1 MASNNSVKIIISAH
15 DSASEVFAKLAA
27 ASKSATNEVEASF
40 KRQQT
45 AAGNAH
51 KSFRDFL
58 TNTQSGLSRM
68 SSGLDNAASRV
79 GSFLKTVAGVA
90 ITGSAGFL
98 AMGKAA
104 FEQVRN
110 VENAS
115 YALKAYEKDGN
126 AVNKVLQDLVKYA
139 RSDTGVLFNRSDL
152 FAAASTLKMY
162 GQETNTLVDKVK
174 ILSKGVSLGK
184 TTFQELASILGRVA
198 ATGSLDATTFDM
210 LIERGIGLD
219 KSLRGTKITADNLFK
234 ALDKALPDSLLEGR
248 ANTIDGALIRVQS
261 AFRNLGMQI
270 LGVDADTN
278 KFIAGGAGD
287 RLMNLIRDLTKEM
300 GKPEMKQAMK
310 DLGDQLAKLAE
321 EVIPKILDALKWLSE
336 NFDKVVLAAKI
347 AAGAF
352 VALKVAALGLKV
364 INVVTG
370 VVKGLHGAFLTC
382 QTAAQGFK
390 LGMEGITGAS
400 QGVVSAKIGT
410 AFGVIAGAV
419 KKATIQVVK
428 LGIAFATN
436 PIGATIIAVTAL
448 VAGFIWL
455 WNNVEGFRNFFI
467 GVWDGIKK
475 GVDDFAK
482 WFKDSWDNTVK
493 FFKDLWKGISKWFSD
508 VWNGVKDVFN
518 AVVAWIKEWGLT
530 VLAVIFWPFSLLL
543 GFIIMKWNEI
553 SAFFNGIAKW
563 FSDFFKAVWQVIV
576 DIFSPVVQ
584 FFSDMFWIA
593 WSTVVNIWKAAV
605 EFFQGLWQ
613 GIVDI
618 FTVVGQWFGD
628 RFREAWT
635 AICDTWNQVAGF
647 FRDVWNKIVG
657 VFQSVGQWFSDRFR
671 EAWDN
676 IKRIFAPVGEF
687 FGNLWNTIVS
697 KFKDI
702 GRMVGEAISNT
713 VKTAINWLIK
723 KAEDSINGFIGL
735 INGAANIINHIPGV
749 HIPKVPEVRFK
760 KLAAGTEHAEG
771 GRYLVGENGPEMVTL
786 PRGSKVMP
794 AQRTENYLKENRER
808 GNININ
814 IDAKIYKDTDA
825 YQLASR
831 IGYLVSQA

>member
-1 MASNNSVKIIISAH
+1 MASNNNVKIIISAQ
-15 DSASEVFAKLAA
+15 DSASEVFAKLAS

-40 KRQQT
+40 KRQQV

-68 SSGLDNAASRV
+68 ATGLDGAASKV
-79 GSFLKTVAGVA
+79 GSFLKGIAGVA
-90 ITGSAGFL
+90 VTGSVGFM

-139 RSDTGVLFNRSDL
+139 KSDTGVLFNRSDL

-184 TTFQELASILGRVA
+184 TSFQELSAILGRVS
-198 ATGSLDATTFDM
+198 ATGNLDAMTFDM

-219 KSLRGTKITADNLFK
+219 KSLRGTKITSEELFK

-270 LGVDADTN
+270 LGVDANTN
-278 KFIAGGAGD
+278 KFIEGGAGD
-287 RLMNLIRDLTKEM
+287 RLMNLIRGLTEEM
-300 GKPEMKQAMK
+300 NKPEMKQAMK

-321 EVIPKILDALKWLSE
+321 EIIPKILDALKWLSE
-336 NFDKVVLAAKI
+336 NFDKVVLAVKI

-352 VALKVAALGLKV
+352 VAFKAAALGLKT

-370 VVKGLHGAFLTC
+370 VIKGLHGAFLSC
-382 QTAAQGFK
+382 QTAADGFK
-390 LGMEGITGAS
+390 LGMEGIKGAS
-400 QGVVSAKIGT
+400 QGVTSAKIGT

-467 GVWDGIKK
+467 GAWDGIKNA
-475 GVDDFAK
+475 VDGFVEG
-482 WFKDSWDNTVK
+482 FKNV
-493 FFKDLWKGISKWFSD
+493 F
-508 VWNGVKDVFN
+508 NGVVD
-518 AVVAWIKEWGLT
+518 WIKEWGLT
-530 VLAVIFWPFSLLL
+530 VLAVLFFPFSLLL
-543 GFIIMKWNEI
+543 GFIISKWDEI
-553 SAFFNGIAKW
+553 SAFFSGVATW
-563 FSDFFKAVWQVIV
+563 FADFFRGVWDTIV
-576 DIFSPVVQ
+576 AIFTPVVQ
-584 FFSDMFWIA
+584 FFSDMFSQA
-593 WSTVVNIWKAAV
+593 WTAICDVWNAAAG
-605 EFFQGLWQ
+605 FFGDVWNK
-613 GIVDI
+613 
-618 FTVVGQWFGD
+618 VVGVFQAVGTWFGD
-628 RFREAWT
+628 RFREAWE
-635 AICDTWNQVAGF
+635 NV
-647 FRDVWNKIVG
+647 
-657 VFQSVGQWFSDRFR
+657 
-671 EAWDN
+671 
-676 IKRIFAPVGEF
+676 KRVFAPVGKF
-687 FGNLWNTIVS
+687 FQDMWNTIVN
-697 KFKDI
+697 KFTTI
-702 GRMVGEAISNT
+702 GTAVGNAIGGA
-713 VKTAINWLIK
+713 VKSVVNGIISG
-723 KAEDSINGFIGL
+723 AEKSINFFIGL
-735 INGAANIINHIPGV
+735 INGAAGIINNIPGV
-749 HIPKVPEVRFK
+749 HIPKVPEVHFGR
-760 KLAAGTEHAEG
+760 LAKGTEHAEG

-786 PRGSKVMP
+786 PRGAKVMP

>member
-1 MASNNSVKIIISAH
+1 MASNNNVKIIISAQ
-15 DSASEVFAKLAA
+15 DSASEVFAKLAS

-40 KRQQT
+40 KRQQV

-58 TNTQSGLSRM
+58 TNTQSGLSKM
-68 SSGLDNAASRV
+68 ATGLDGAASKV
-79 GSFLKTVAGVA
+79 GSFLKGIAGVA
-90 ITGSAGFL
+90 VTGSVGFM

-139 RSDTGVLFNRSDL
+139 KSDTGVLFNRSDL

-184 TTFQELASILGRVA
+184 TSFQELSAILGRVS
-198 ATGSLDATTFDM
+198 ATGNLDAMTFDM

-219 KSLRGTKITADNLFK
+219 KSLRGTKITSEELFK

-270 LGVDADTN
+270 LGVDANTN
-278 KFIAGGAGD
+278 KFIEGGAGD
-287 RLMNLIRDLTKEM
+287 RLMNLIRGLTEEM
-300 GKPEMKQAMK
+300 NKPEMKQAMK

-321 EVIPKILDALKWLSE
+321 EIIPKILDALKWLSE
-336 NFDKVVLAAKI
+336 NFDKVVLAVKI

-352 VALKVAALGLKV
+352 VALKAAALGLKT
-364 INVVTG
+364 INTVTG
-370 VVKGLHGAFLTC
+370 VIKGLHGAFLSC
-382 QTAAQGFK
+382 QTAADGFK
-390 LGMEGITGAS
+390 LGMEGIKGAS
-400 QGVVSAKIGT
+400 QGVTSAKIGT

-467 GVWDGIKK
+467 GAWDGIKNA
-475 GVDDFAK
+475 VDGFVEG
-482 WFKDSWDNTVK
+482 FKNV
-493 FFKDLWKGISKWFSD
+493 F
-508 VWNGVKDVFN
+508 NGVVD
-518 AVVAWIKEWGLT
+518 WIKEWGLT
-530 VLAVIFWPFSLLL
+530 VLAVLFFPFSLLL
-543 GFIIMKWNEI
+543 GFIISKWDEI
-553 SAFFNGIAKW
+553 SAFFSGVATW
-563 FSDFFKAVWQVIV
+563 FADFFRGVWDTIV
-576 DIFSPVVQ
+576 AIFAPVVQ
-584 FFSDMFWIA
+584 FFSDMFSQA
-593 WSTVVNIWKAAV
+593 WTAICDVWNAAAG
-605 EFFQGLWQ
+605 FFGEVWNK
-613 GIVDI
+613 
-618 FTVVGQWFGD
+618 VVGVFQAVGTWFGD
-628 RFREAWT
+628 RFREAWE
-635 AICDTWNQVAGF
+635 NV
-647 FRDVWNKIVG
+647 
-657 VFQSVGQWFSDRFR
+657 
-671 EAWDN
+671 
-676 IKRIFAPVGEF
+676 KRVFAPVGQF
-687 FGNLWNTIVS
+687 FQDMWNTIVD
-697 KFKDI
+697 KFTTI
-702 GRMVGEAISNT
+702 GTAVGNAIGGA
-713 VKTAINWLIK
+713 VKSVVNGIISG
-723 KAEDSINGFIGL
+723 AEKSINFFIGL
-735 INGAANIINHIPGV
+735 INGAAGIINNIPGV
-749 HIPKVPEVRFK
+749 HIPKVPEVHFGR
-760 KLAAGTEHAEG
+760 LAKGTEHAEG

-786 PRGSKVMP
+786 PRGAKVMP

>member
-1 MASNNSVKIIISAH
+1 MASNNNVKIIISAQ
-15 DSASEVFAKLAA
+15 DSASEVFAKLAS

-40 KRQQT
+40 KRQQV

-68 SSGLDNAASRV
+68 ATGLDGAASKV
-79 GSFLKTVAGVA
+79 GSFLKGIAGVA
-90 ITGSAGFL
+90 VTGSVGFM

-139 RSDTGVLFNRSDL
+139 KSDTGVLFNRSDL

-184 TTFQELASILGRVA
+184 TSFQELSAILGRVS
-198 ATGSLDATTFDM
+198 ATGNLDAMTFDM

-219 KSLRGTKITADNLFK
+219 KSLRGTKITSEELFK

-270 LGVDADTN
+270 LGVDANTN
-278 KFIAGGAGD
+278 KFIEGGAGD
-287 RLMNLIRDLTKEM
+287 RLMNLIRGLTEEM
-300 GKPEMKQAMK
+300 NKPEMKQAMK

-321 EVIPKILDALKWLSE
+321 EIIPKILDALKWLSE
-336 NFDKVVLAAKI
+336 NFDKVVLAVKI

-352 VALKVAALGLKV
+352 VAFKAAALGLKT

-370 VVKGLHGAFLTC
+370 VIKGLHGAFLSC
-382 QTAAQGFK
+382 QTAADGFK
-390 LGMEGITGAS
+390 LGMEGIKGAS
-400 QGVVSAKIGT
+400 QGVTSAKIGT

-448 VAGFIWL
+448 VAGFVWL

-467 GVWDGIKK
+467 GAWDGIKNA
-475 GVDDFAK
+475 VDGFVEG
-482 WFKDSWDNTVK
+482 FKNV
-493 FFKDLWKGISKWFSD
+493 F
-508 VWNGVKDVFN
+508 NGVVD
-518 AVVAWIKEWGLT
+518 WIKEWGLT
-530 VLAVIFWPFSLLL
+530 VLAVLFFPFSLLL
-543 GFIIMKWNEI
+543 GFIISKWDEI
-553 SAFFNGIAKW
+553 SAFFSGVATW
-563 FSDFFKAVWQVIV
+563 FADFFRGVWDTIV
-576 DIFSPVVQ
+576 AIFTPVVQ
-584 FFSDMFWIA
+584 FFSDMFSQA
-593 WSTVVNIWKAAV
+593 WTAICDVWNAAAG
-605 EFFQGLWQ
+605 FFGDVWNK
-613 GIVDI
+613 
-618 FTVVGQWFGD
+618 VVGIFQAVGTWFGD
-628 RFREAWT
+628 RFREAWE
-635 AICDTWNQVAGF
+635 NV
-647 FRDVWNKIVG
+647 
-657 VFQSVGQWFSDRFR
+657 
-671 EAWDN
+671 
-676 IKRIFAPVGEF
+676 KRVFAPVGQF
-687 FGNLWNTIVS
+687 FQDMWNTIVN
-697 KFKDI
+697 KFTTI
-702 GRMVGEAISNT
+702 GTAVGNAIGGA
-713 VKTAINWLIK
+713 VKSVVNGIISG
-723 KAEDSINGFIGL
+723 AEKSINFFIGL
-735 INGAANIINHIPGV
+735 INGAAGIINNIPGV
-749 HIPKVPEVRFK
+749 HIPKVPEVHFGR
-760 KLAAGTEHAEG
+760 LAKGTEHAEG

-786 PRGSKVMP
+786 PRGAKVMP

>member
-1 MASNNSVKIIISAH
+1 MATGL
-15 DSASEVFAKLAA
+15 DGA
-27 ASKSATNEVEASF
+27 ASK
-40 KRQQT
+40 
-45 AAGNAH
+45 
-51 KSFRDFL
+51 
-58 TNTQSGLSRM
+58 
-68 SSGLDNAASRV
+68 V
-79 GSFLKTVAGVA
+79 GSFLKGIAGVA
-90 ITGSAGFL
+90 VTGSAGFL

-139 RSDTGVLFNRSDL
+139 KSDTGVLFNRSDL

-162 GQETNTLVDKVK
+162 GQETSTLVDKVK

-184 TTFQELASILGRVA
+184 TTFQELSSILGRVA
-198 ATGSLDATTFDM
+198 ATGNLDAVTFDM
-210 LIERGIGLD
+210 LVERGIGLD
-219 KSLRGTKITADNLFK
+219 KSLRSTKISSEELFK

-270 LGVDADTN
+270 LGVDANTN
-278 KFIAGGAGD
+278 KFIEGGAGD
-287 RLMNLIRDLTKEM
+287 RLMNLIRDLTTEM
-300 GKPEMKQAMK
+300 SKPEMKQAMK

-352 VALKVAALGLKV
+352 VALKAAALGLKT
-364 INVVTG
+364 INTVTG
-370 VVKGLHGAFLTC
+370 VIKGLHGAFLSC
-382 QTAAQGFK
+382 QTAADGFK

-400 QGVVSAKIGT
+400 QGVTSAKIGT

-467 GVWDGIKK
+467 GVWDGIKNA
-475 GVDDFAK
+475 VDGFVEG
-482 WFKDSWDNTVK
+482 FKNV
-493 FFKDLWKGISKWFSD
+493 F
-508 VWNGVKDVFN
+508 NGVVN
-518 AVVAWIKEWGLT
+518 WIKEWGLT
-530 VLAVIFWPFSLLL
+530 VLAVLFFPFSLLL
-543 GFIIMKWNEI
+543 GFIISKWDEI
-553 SAFFNGIAKW
+553 SAFFSGVATW
-563 FSDFFKAVWQVIV
+563 FADFFRGVWDTIV
-576 DIFSPVVQ
+576 AIFTPVVQ
-584 FFSDMFWIA
+584 FFSDMFSQA
-593 WSTVVNIWKAAV
+593 WTAVCDVWNAAAG
-605 EFFQGLWQ
+605 FFGDVWNK
-613 GIVDI
+613 
-618 FTVVGQWFGD
+618 VVGIFQVVGTWFGD
-628 RFREAWT
+628 RFREAWE
-635 AICDTWNQVAGF
+635 G
-647 FRDVWNKIVG
+647 
-657 VFQSVGQWFSDRFR
+657 
-671 EAWDN
+671 

-687 FGNLWNTIVS
+687 FGNMWNTIVS

-702 GRMVGEAISNT
+702 GKMVGDAISGA
-713 VKTAINWLIK
+713 VKGAINWLID
-723 KAEDSINGFIGL
+723 KAEGSINGFIGL
-735 INGAANIINHIPGV
+735 INGAAGIINHIPGV
-749 HIPKVPEVRFK
+749 HIPRVPEVHFK
-760 KLAAGTEHAEG
+760 RLAKGTEHAEG

-786 PRGSKVMP
+786 PRGAKVMP
-794 AQRTENYLKENRER
+794 AERTARHLENNQKR
-808 GNININ
+808 GDININ

>member
-15 DSASEVFAKLAA
+15 DSASEVFARLAA

-68 SSGLDNAASRV
+68 STGLDNAASRV
-79 GSFLKTVAGVA
+79 GSFLKGIAGVA

-126 AVNKVLQDLVKYA
+126 AVNKVLQGLVKYA

-184 TTFQELASILGRVA
+184 TSFQELSSIIGRVA
-198 ATGSLDATTFDM
+198 ATGKLDAVTFDM

-219 KSLRGTKITADNLFK
+219 KSLRGTKITSEELFK

-287 RLMNLIRDLTKEM
+287 RLMNLIRDLTAEM
-300 GKPEMKQAMK
+300 NKPEMKQAMK

-321 EVIPKILDALKWLSE
+321 EVIPKILDALKWLSH

-352 VALKVAALGLKV
+352 VALKVAAKSLKTIEVV
-364 INVVTG
+364 IG
-370 VVKGLHGAFLTC
+370 VVKGLHGAFLSC
-382 QTAAQGFK
+382 KTAAEGFK
-390 LGMEGITGAS
+390 LGMEGIKGAS
-400 QGVVSAKIGT
+400 QGVASAKIGT
-410 AFGVIAGAV
+410 AFGVMAGAV
-419 KKATIQVVK
+419 KNATIQVVR

-436 PIGATIIAVTAL
+436 PIGLIVIAITAL
-448 VAGFIWL
+448 VAAFIWL

-467 GVWDGIKK
+467 GIWEGIKN
-475 GVDDFAK
+475 GVDGFVK
-482 WFKDSWDNTVK
+482 WFKDAWDNTIN
-493 FFKDLWKGISKWFSD
+493 FFKNLWNGISNFFKGMWDGVKEVF
-508 VWNGVKDVFN
+508 NGVVN
-518 AVVAWIKEWGLT
+518 WLKEWGPT
-530 VLAVIFWPFSLLL
+530 ILAVMFLPFSLLL
-543 GFIIMKWNEI
+543 GLIIQHWDEIKAFLTTVATAVGEFFVGLWN
-553 SAFFNGIAKW
+553 N
-563 FSDFFKAVWQVIV
+563 IV
-576 DIFSPVVQ
+576 EIFSPVV
-584 FFSDMFWIA
+584 
-593 WSTVVNIWKAAV
+593 
-605 EFFQGLWQ
+605 
-613 GIVDI
+613 
-618 FTVVGQWFGD
+618 QWFGD
-628 RFREAWT
+628 RFREAWE
-635 AICDTWNQVAGF
+635 AIKIIWSALTEFFLGLWNGIVAIF
-647 FRDVWNKIVG
+647 TVVG
-657 VFQSVGQWFSDRFR
+657 AWFGDRFR
-671 EAWDN
+671 EAWAAICGVWN
-676 IKRIFAPVGEF
+676 AAVGFFGGIWAGIAGIFSAVVGYFSRVFSTAWAIIRNIFAPVASF
-687 FGNLWNTIVS
+687 FRGIWHSIVNTFTGVGIAVGN
-697 KFKDI
+697 
-702 GRMVGEAISNT
+702 AISGAVRGAVNA
-713 VKTAINWLIK
+713 VLQTAES
-723 KAEDSINGFIGL
+723 AVNGFINM
-735 INGAANIINHIPGV
+735 INGAISVINNVPGV
-749 HIPKVPEVRFK
+749 RIHHIGNVHFGR
-760 KLAAGTEHAEG
+760 LAKGTEHAEG

-794 AQRTENYLKENRER
+794 AERTAQYLENNQKR
-808 GNININ
+808 GDININ
-814 IDAKIYKDTDA
+814 IDAKIYKDTDV

>member
-1 MASNNSVKIIISAH
+1 MTTGL
-15 DSASEVFAKLAA
+15 DGA
-27 ASKSATNEVEASF
+27 ASK
-40 KRQQT
+40 
-45 AAGNAH
+45 
-51 KSFRDFL
+51 
-58 TNTQSGLSRM
+58 
-68 SSGLDNAASRV
+68 V
-79 GSFLKTVAGVA
+79 GSFLKGIAGVA
-90 ITGSAGFL
+90 VTGSVGFM

-139 RSDTGVLFNRSDL
+139 KSDTGVLFNRSDL

-184 TTFQELASILGRVA
+184 TSFQELSAILGRVS
-198 ATGSLDATTFDM
+198 ATGNLDAMTFDM

-219 KSLRGTKITADNLFK
+219 KSLRGTKITSEELFK

-270 LGVDADTN
+270 LGVDANTN
-278 KFIAGGAGD
+278 KFIEGGAGD
-287 RLMNLIRDLTKEM
+287 RLMNLIRGLTAEM
-300 GKPEMKQAMK
+300 NKPEMKQAMK

-321 EVIPKILDALKWLSE
+321 EIIPKILDALKWLSE
-336 NFDKVVLAAKI
+336 NFDKVVLAVKI

-352 VALKVAALGLKV
+352 VAFKAAALGLKT

-370 VVKGLHGAFLTC
+370 VIKGLHGAFLSC
-382 QTAAQGFK
+382 QTAADGFK
-390 LGMEGITGAS
+390 LGMEGIKGAS
-400 QGVVSAKIGT
+400 QGVTSAKIGT

-436 PIGATIIAVTAL
+436 PIGATIIAITAL

-467 GVWDGIKK
+467 GAWDGIKNA
-475 GVDDFAK
+475 VDGFVEG
-482 WFKDSWDNTVK
+482 FKNV
-493 FFKDLWKGISKWFSD
+493 F
-508 VWNGVKDVFN
+508 NGVVD
-518 AVVAWIKEWGLT
+518 WIKEWGLT
-530 VLAVIFWPFSLLL
+530 VLAVLFFPFSLLL
-543 GFIIMKWNEI
+543 GFIISKWDEI
-553 SAFFNGIAKW
+553 SAFFSGVATW
-563 FSDFFKAVWQVIV
+563 FADFFRGVWDTIV
-576 DIFSPVVQ
+576 AIFAPVVQ
-584 FFSDMFWIA
+584 FFSDMFSQA
-593 WSTVVNIWKAAV
+593 WTAICDVWNAAAG
-605 EFFQGLWQ
+605 FFGEVWNK
-613 GIVDI
+613 
-618 FTVVGQWFGD
+618 VVGIFQAVGTWFGD
-628 RFREAWT
+628 RFREAWE
-635 AICDTWNQVAGF
+635 NVK
-647 FRDVWNKIVG
+647 R
-657 VFQSVGQWFSDRFR
+657 VFSPVGQ
-671 EAWDN
+671 
-676 IKRIFAPVGEF
+676 F
-687 FGNLWNTIVS
+687 FQDMWNTIVN
-697 KFKDI
+697 KFTTI
-702 GRMVGEAISNT
+702 GTAVGNAIGGA
-713 VKTAINWLIK
+713 VKSVVNGIISG
-723 KAEDSINGFIGL
+723 AEKSINFFIGL
-735 INGAANIINHIPGV
+735 INGAAGIINNIPGV
-749 HIPKVPEVRFK
+749 HIPKVPEVHFGR
-760 KLAAGTEHAEG
+760 LAKGTEHAEG

-786 PRGSKVMP
+786 PRGAKVMP

>member
-1 MASNNSVKIIISAH
+1 MASNNNVKIIISAQ
-15 DSASEVFAKLAA
+15 DSASEVFAKLAS

-40 KRQQT
+40 KRQQV

-68 SSGLDNAASRV
+68 ATGLDGAASKV
-79 GSFLKTVAGVA
+79 GSFLKSIAGVA
-90 ITGSAGFL
+90 VTGSVGFM

-139 RSDTGVLFNRSDL
+139 KSDTGVLFNRSDL

-184 TTFQELASILGRVA
+184 TSFQELSAILGRVS
-198 ATGSLDATTFDM
+198 ATGNLDAMTFDM

-219 KSLRGTKITADNLFK
+219 KSLRGTKITSEELFK

-270 LGVDADTN
+270 LGVDANTN

-287 RLMNLIRDLTKEM
+287 RLMNLIRGLTEEM
-300 GKPEMKQAMK
+300 NKPEMKQAMK

-336 NFDKVVLAAKI
+336 NFDKVVLAVKI

-352 VALKVAALGLKV
+352 VAFKAAALGLKT

-370 VVKGLHGAFLTC
+370 VIKGLHGAFLSC
-382 QTAAQGFK
+382 QTAADGFK
-390 LGMEGITGAS
+390 LGMEGIKGAS
-400 QGVVSAKIGT
+400 QGVTSAKIGT

-448 VAGFIWL
+448 VAGFVWL

-467 GVWDGIKK
+467 GAWDGIKNA
-475 GVDDFAK
+475 VDGFVEG
-482 WFKDSWDNTVK
+482 FKNV
-493 FFKDLWKGISKWFSD
+493 F
-508 VWNGVKDVFN
+508 NGVVD
-518 AVVAWIKEWGLT
+518 WIKEWGLT
-530 VLAVIFWPFSLLL
+530 VLAVLFFPFSLLL
-543 GFIIMKWNEI
+543 GFIISKWDEI
-553 SAFFNGIAKW
+553 SAFFSGVATW
-563 FSDFFKAVWQVIV
+563 FADFFRGVWDTIV
-576 DIFSPVVQ
+576 AIFTPVVQ
-584 FFSDMFWIA
+584 FFSDMFSQA
-593 WSTVVNIWKAAV
+593 WTAICDVWNAAAG
-605 EFFQGLWQ
+605 FFGEVWNK
-613 GIVDI
+613 
-618 FTVVGQWFGD
+618 VVGVFQAVGTWFGD
-628 RFREAWT
+628 RFREAWE
-635 AICDTWNQVAGF
+635 NV
-647 FRDVWNKIVG
+647 
-657 VFQSVGQWFSDRFR
+657 
-671 EAWDN
+671 
-676 IKRIFAPVGEF
+676 KRVFAPVGQF
-687 FGNLWNTIVS
+687 FQDMWNTIVN
-697 KFKDI
+697 KFTTI
-702 GRMVGEAISNT
+702 GTAVGNAIGGA
-713 VKTAINWLIK
+713 VKSVVNGIISG
-723 KAEDSINGFIGL
+723 AEKSINFFIGL
-735 INGAANIINHIPGV
+735 INGAAGIINNIPGV
-749 HIPKVPEVRFK
+749 HIPKVPEVHFGR
-760 KLAAGTEHAEG
+760 LAKGTEHAEG

-786 PRGSKVMP
+786 PRGAKVMP

>member
-1 MASNNSVKIIISAH
+1 MASNNNVKIIISAQ
-15 DSASEVFAKLAA
+15 DSASEVFAKLAS

-40 KRQQT
+40 KRQQV

-68 SSGLDNAASRV
+68 ATGLDGAASKV
-79 GSFLKTVAGVA
+79 GSFLKGIAGVA
-90 ITGSAGFL
+90 VTGSVGFM

-139 RSDTGVLFNRSDL
+139 KSDTGVLFNRSDL

-162 GQETNTLVDKVK
+162 GQETNTLVDNVK

-184 TTFQELASILGRVA
+184 TSFQELSAILGRVS
-198 ATGSLDATTFDM
+198 ATGNLDAMTFDM

-219 KSLRGTKITADNLFK
+219 KSLRGTKITSEELFK

-270 LGVDADTN
+270 LGVDANTN
-278 KFIAGGAGD
+278 KFIEGGAGD
-287 RLMNLIRDLTKEM
+287 RLMNLIRGLTAEM
-300 GKPEMKQAMK
+300 NKPEMKQAMK

-321 EVIPKILDALKWLSE
+321 EIIPKILDALKWLSE
-336 NFDKVVLAAKI
+336 NFDKVVLAVKI

-352 VALKVAALGLKV
+352 VAFKAAALGLKT

-370 VVKGLHGAFLTC
+370 VIKGLHGAFLSC
-382 QTAAQGFK
+382 QTAADGFK
-390 LGMEGITGAS
+390 LGMEGIKGAS
-400 QGVVSAKIGT
+400 QGVTSAKIGT

-436 PIGATIIAVTAL
+436 PIGATVIAVTAL

-467 GVWDGIKK
+467 GAWDGIKNA
-475 GVDDFAK
+475 VDGFVEG
-482 WFKDSWDNTVK
+482 FKNV
-493 FFKDLWKGISKWFSD
+493 F
-508 VWNGVKDVFN
+508 NGVVD
-518 AVVAWIKEWGLT
+518 WIKEWGLT
-530 VLAVIFWPFSLLL
+530 VLAVLFFPFSLLL
-543 GFIIMKWNEI
+543 GFIISKWDEI
-553 SAFFNGIAKW
+553 SAFFSGVATW
-563 FSDFFKAVWQVIV
+563 FADFFRGVWDTIV
-576 DIFSPVVQ
+576 AIFTPVVQ
-584 FFSDMFWIA
+584 FFSDMFSQA
-593 WSTVVNIWKAAV
+593 WTAICDVWNAAAG
-605 EFFQGLWQ
+605 FFGDVWNK
-613 GIVDI
+613 
-618 FTVVGQWFGD
+618 VVGVFQAVGTWFGD
-628 RFREAWT
+628 RFREAWE
-635 AICDTWNQVAGF
+635 NV
-647 FRDVWNKIVG
+647 
-657 VFQSVGQWFSDRFR
+657 
-671 EAWDN
+671 
-676 IKRIFAPVGEF
+676 KRVFAPVGQF
-687 FGNLWNTIVS
+687 FQDMWNTIVN
-697 KFKDI
+697 KFTTI
-702 GRMVGEAISNT
+702 GTAVGNAIGGA
-713 VKTAINWLIK
+713 VKSVVNGIISG
-723 KAEDSINGFIGL
+723 AEKSINFFIGL
-735 INGAANIINHIPGV
+735 INGAAGIINNIPGV
-749 HIPKVPEVRFK
+749 HIPKVPEVHFGR
-760 KLAAGTEHAEG
+760 LAKGTEHAEG

-786 PRGSKVMP
+786 PRGAKVMP

>member
-1 MASNNSVKIIISAH
+1 MASNNNVKIIISAQ
-15 DSASEVFAKLAA
+15 DSASEVFAKLAS

-40 KRQQT
+40 KRQQV

-68 SSGLDNAASRV
+68 TTGLDGAASKV
-79 GSFLKTVAGVA
+79 GSFLKGIAGVA
-90 ITGSAGFL
+90 VTGSVGFM

-139 RSDTGVLFNRSDL
+139 KSDTGVLFNRSDL

-184 TTFQELASILGRVA
+184 TSFQELSAILGRVS
-198 ATGSLDATTFDM
+198 ATGNLDAMTFDM

-219 KSLRGTKITADNLFK
+219 KSLRGTKITSEELFK

-270 LGVDADTN
+270 LGVDANTN
-278 KFIAGGAGD
+278 KFIEGGAGD
-287 RLMNLIRDLTKEM
+287 RLMNLIRGLTEEM
-300 GKPEMKQAMK
+300 NKPEMKQAMK

-321 EVIPKILDALKWLSE
+321 EIIPKILDALKWLSE
-336 NFDKVVLAAKI
+336 NFDKVVLAVKI

-352 VALKVAALGLKV
+352 VAFKAAALGLKT

-370 VVKGLHGAFLTC
+370 VIKGLHGAFLSC
-382 QTAAQGFK
+382 QTAADGFK
-390 LGMEGITGAS
+390 LGMEGIKGAS
-400 QGVVSAKIGT
+400 QGVTSAKIGT

-436 PIGATIIAVTAL
+436 PIGATIIAITAL
-448 VAGFIWL
+448 VAGFVWL

-467 GVWDGIKK
+467 GAWDGIKNA
-475 GVDDFAK
+475 VDGFVEG
-482 WFKDSWDNTVK
+482 FKNV
-493 FFKDLWKGISKWFSD
+493 F
-508 VWNGVKDVFN
+508 NGVVD
-518 AVVAWIKEWGLT
+518 WIKEWGLT
-530 VLAVIFWPFSLLL
+530 VLAVLFFPFSLLL
-543 GFIIMKWNEI
+543 GFIISKWDEI
-553 SAFFNGIAKW
+553 SAFFSGVATW
-563 FSDFFKAVWQVIV
+563 FADFFRGVWDTIV
-576 DIFSPVVQ
+576 AIFTPVVQ
-584 FFSDMFWIA
+584 FFSDMFSQA
-593 WSTVVNIWKAAV
+593 WTAICNVWNAAAG
-605 EFFQGLWQ
+605 FFGDVWNK
-613 GIVDI
+613 
-618 FTVVGQWFGD
+618 VVGIFQAVGTWFGD
-628 RFREAWT
+628 RFREAWE
-635 AICDTWNQVAGF
+635 NV
-647 FRDVWNKIVG
+647 
-657 VFQSVGQWFSDRFR
+657 
-671 EAWDN
+671 
-676 IKRIFAPVGEF
+676 KRVFAPVGQF
-687 FGNLWNTIVS
+687 FQDMWNTIVN
-697 KFKDI
+697 KFTTI
-702 GRMVGEAISNT
+702 GTAVGNAIGGA
-713 VKTAINWLIK
+713 VKSVVNGIISG
-723 KAEDSINGFIGL
+723 AEKSINFFIGL
-735 INGAANIINHIPGV
+735 INGAAGVINNIPGV
-749 HIPKVPEVRFK
+749 HIPKVPEVHFGR
-760 KLAAGTEHAEG
+760 LAKGTEHAEG

-786 PRGSKVMP
+786 PRGAKVMP

>member
-1 MASNNSVKIIISAH
+1 MASNNNVKIIISAQ
-15 DSASEVFAKLAA
+15 DSASEVFAKLAS

-40 KRQQT
+40 KRQQV

-68 SSGLDNAASRV
+68 ATGLDGAASKV
-79 GSFLKTVAGVA
+79 GSFLKGIAGVA
-90 ITGSAGFL
+90 VTGSVGFM

-139 RSDTGVLFNRSDL
+139 KSDTGVLFNRSDL

-184 TTFQELASILGRVA
+184 TSFQELSAILGRVS
-198 ATGSLDATTFDM
+198 ATGNLDAMTFDM

-219 KSLRGTKITADNLFK
+219 KSLRGTKITSEELFK

-270 LGVDADTN
+270 LGVDANTN
-278 KFIAGGAGD
+278 KFIEGGAGD
-287 RLMNLIRDLTKEM
+287 RLMNLIRGLTEEM
-300 GKPEMKQAMK
+300 NKPEMKQAMK

-336 NFDKVVLAAKI
+336 NFDKVVLAVKI

-352 VALKVAALGLKV
+352 VAFKAAALGLKT
-364 INVVTG
+364 INTVTG
-370 VVKGLHGAFLTC
+370 VIKGLHGAFLSC
-382 QTAAQGFK
+382 QTAADGFK
-390 LGMEGITGAS
+390 LGMEGIKGAS
-400 QGVVSAKIGT
+400 QGVTSAKIGT

-436 PIGATIIAVTAL
+436 PIGATIIAITAL
-448 VAGFIWL
+448 VAGFVWL

-467 GVWDGIKK
+467 GAWDGIKNA
-475 GVDDFAK
+475 VDGFVEG
-482 WFKDSWDNTVK
+482 FKNV
-493 FFKDLWKGISKWFSD
+493 F
-508 VWNGVKDVFN
+508 NGVVD
-518 AVVAWIKEWGLT
+518 WIKEWGLT
-530 VLAVIFWPFSLLL
+530 VLAVLFFPFSLLL
-543 GFIIMKWNEI
+543 GFIISKWDEI
-553 SAFFNGIAKW
+553 SAFFSGVATW
-563 FSDFFKAVWQVIV
+563 FADFFRGVWDTIV
-576 DIFSPVVQ
+576 AIFTPVVQ
-584 FFSDMFWIA
+584 FFSDMFSQA
-593 WSTVVNIWKAAV
+593 WTAICDVWNAAAG
-605 EFFQGLWQ
+605 FFGDVWNK
-613 GIVDI
+613 
-618 FTVVGQWFGD
+618 VVGIFQAVGTWFGD
-628 RFREAWT
+628 RFREAWE
-635 AICDTWNQVAGF
+635 NVK
-647 FRDVWNKIVG
+647 R
-657 VFQSVGQWFSDRFR
+657 VFSPVGQ
-671 EAWDN
+671 
-676 IKRIFAPVGEF
+676 F
-687 FGNLWNTIVS
+687 FQDMWNTIVN
-697 KFKDI
+697 KFTTI
-702 GRMVGEAISNT
+702 GTAVGNAIGGA
-713 VKTAINWLIK
+713 VKSVVNGIISG
-723 KAEDSINGFIGL
+723 AEKSINFFIGL
-735 INGAANIINHIPGV
+735 INGAAGIINNIPGV
-749 HIPKVPEVRFK
+749 HIPKVPEVHFGR
-760 KLAAGTEHAEG
+760 LAKGTEHAEG

-786 PRGSKVMP
+786 PRGAKVMP

>member
-1 MASNNSVKIIISAH
+1 MASNNNVKIIISAQ
-15 DSASEVFAKLAA
+15 DSASEVFAKLAS

-40 KRQQT
+40 KRQQV

-68 SSGLDNAASRV
+68 TTGLDGAASKV
-79 GSFLKTVAGVA
+79 GSFLKGIAGVA
-90 ITGSAGFL
+90 VTGSVGFM

-139 RSDTGVLFNRSDL
+139 KSDTGVLFNRSDL

-184 TTFQELASILGRVA
+184 TSFQELSAILGRVS
-198 ATGSLDATTFDM
+198 ATGNLDAMTFDM

-219 KSLRGTKITADNLFK
+219 KSLRGTKITSEELFK

-270 LGVDADTN
+270 LGVDANTN
-278 KFIAGGAGD
+278 KFIEGGAGD
-287 RLMNLIRDLTKEM
+287 RLMNLIRGLTEEM
-300 GKPEMKQAMK
+300 NKPEMKQAMK

-321 EVIPKILDALKWLSE
+321 EIIPKILDALKWLSE
-336 NFDKVVLAAKI
+336 NFDKVVLAVKI

-352 VALKVAALGLKV
+352 VAFKAAALGLKT

-370 VVKGLHGAFLTC
+370 VIKGLHGAFLSC
-382 QTAAQGFK
+382 QTAADGFK
-390 LGMEGITGAS
+390 LGMEGIKGAS
-400 QGVVSAKIGT
+400 QGVTSAKIGT

-448 VAGFIWL
+448 VAGFVWL

-467 GVWDGIKK
+467 GVWDGIKNA
-475 GVDDFAK
+475 VDGFVEG
-482 WFKDSWDNTVK
+482 FKNV
-493 FFKDLWKGISKWFSD
+493 F
-508 VWNGVKDVFN
+508 NGVVD
-518 AVVAWIKEWGLT
+518 WIKEWGLT
-530 VLAVIFWPFSLLL
+530 VLAVLFFPFSLLL
-543 GFIIMKWNEI
+543 GFIISKWDEI
-553 SAFFNGIAKW
+553 SAFFSGVATW
-563 FSDFFKAVWQVIV
+563 FADFFRGVWDTIV
-576 DIFSPVVQ
+576 AIFAPVVQ
-584 FFSDMFWIA
+584 FFSDMFSQA
-593 WSTVVNIWKAAV
+593 WTAICDVWNAAAG
-605 EFFQGLWQ
+605 FFGEVWNK
-613 GIVDI
+613 
-618 FTVVGQWFGD
+618 VVGVFQAVGTWFGD
-628 RFREAWT
+628 RFREAWE
-635 AICDTWNQVAGF
+635 NV
-647 FRDVWNKIVG
+647 
-657 VFQSVGQWFSDRFR
+657 
-671 EAWDN
+671 
-676 IKRIFAPVGEF
+676 KRVFAPVGQF
-687 FGNLWNTIVS
+687 FQDMWNTIVN
-697 KFKDI
+697 KFTTI
-702 GRMVGEAISNT
+702 GTAVGNAIGGA
-713 VKTAINWLIK
+713 VKSVVNGIISG
-723 KAEDSINGFIGL
+723 AEKSINFFIGL
-735 INGAANIINHIPGV
+735 INGAAGIINNIPGV
-749 HIPKVPEVRFK
+749 HIPKVPEVHFGR
-760 KLAAGTEHAEG
+760 LAKGTEHAEG

-786 PRGSKVMP
+786 PRGAKVMP

>member
-1 MASNNSVKIIISAH
+1 MASNNNVKIIISAQ
-15 DSASEVFAKLAA
+15 DSASEVFAKLAS

-40 KRQQT
+40 KRQQV

-68 SSGLDNAASRV
+68 ATGLDGAASKV
-79 GSFLKTVAGVA
+79 GSFLKGIAGVA
-90 ITGSAGFL
+90 VTGSVGFM

-139 RSDTGVLFNRSDL
+139 KSDTGVLFNRSDL

-184 TTFQELASILGRVA
+184 TSFQELSAILGRVS
-198 ATGSLDATTFDM
+198 ATGNLDAMTFDM

-219 KSLRGTKITADNLFK
+219 KSLRGTKITSEELFK

-270 LGVDADTN
+270 LGVDANTN

-287 RLMNLIRDLTKEM
+287 RLMNLIRGLTEEM
-300 GKPEMKQAMK
+300 NKPEMKQAMK

-321 EVIPKILDALKWLSE
+321 EIIPKILDALKWLSE
-336 NFDKVVLAAKI
+336 NFDKVVLAVKI

-352 VALKVAALGLKV
+352 VAFKAAALGLKT
-364 INVVTG
+364 INTVTG
-370 VVKGLHGAFLTC
+370 VIKGLHGAFLSC
-382 QTAAQGFK
+382 QTAADGFK
-390 LGMEGITGAS
+390 LGMEGIKGAS
-400 QGVVSAKIGT
+400 QGVTSAKIGT

-467 GVWDGIKK
+467 GAWDGIKNA
-475 GVDDFAK
+475 VDGFVEG
-482 WFKDSWDNTVK
+482 FKNV
-493 FFKDLWKGISKWFSD
+493 F
-508 VWNGVKDVFN
+508 NGVVD
-518 AVVAWIKEWGLT
+518 WIKEWGLT
-530 VLAVIFWPFSLLL
+530 VLAVLFFPFSLLL
-543 GFIIMKWNEI
+543 GFIISKWDEI
-553 SAFFNGIAKW
+553 SAFFSGVATW
-563 FSDFFKAVWQVIV
+563 FADFFRGVWDTIV
-576 DIFSPVVQ
+576 AIFTPVVQ
-584 FFSDMFWIA
+584 FFSDMFSQA
-593 WSTVVNIWKAAV
+593 WTAICDVWNAAAG
-605 EFFQGLWQ
+605 FFGDVWNK
-613 GIVDI
+613 
-618 FTVVGQWFGD
+618 VVGIFQAVGTWFGD
-628 RFREAWT
+628 RFREAWE
-635 AICDTWNQVAGF
+635 NVK
-647 FRDVWNKIVG
+647 R
-657 VFQSVGQWFSDRFR
+657 VFSPVGQ
-671 EAWDN
+671 
-676 IKRIFAPVGEF
+676 F
-687 FGNLWNTIVS
+687 FQDMWNTIVN
-697 KFKDI
+697 KFTTI
-702 GRMVGEAISNT
+702 GTAVGNAIGGA
-713 VKTAINWLIK
+713 VKSVVNGIISG
-723 KAEDSINGFIGL
+723 AEKSINFFIGL
-735 INGAANIINHIPGV
+735 INGAAGIINNIPGV
-749 HIPKVPEVRFK
+749 HIPKVPEVHFGR
-760 KLAAGTEHAEG
+760 LAKGTEHAEG

-786 PRGSKVMP
+786 PRGAKVMP

>member
-1 MASNNSVKIIISAH
+1 MASNNNVKIIISAQ
-15 DSASEVFAKLAA
+15 DSASEVFAKLAS

-40 KRQQT
+40 KRQQV

-68 SSGLDNAASRV
+68 ATGLDSAASKV
-79 GSFLKTVAGVA
+79 GSFLKGIAGVA
-90 ITGSAGFL
+90 VTGSVGFM

-139 RSDTGVLFNRSDL
+139 KSDTGVLFNRSDL

-184 TTFQELASILGRVA
+184 TSFQELSAILGRVS
-198 ATGSLDATTFDM
+198 ATGNLDAMTFDM

-219 KSLRGTKITADNLFK
+219 KSLRGTKITSEELFK

-270 LGVDADTN
+270 LGVDANTN
-278 KFIAGGAGD
+278 KFIEGGAGD
-287 RLMNLIRDLTKEM
+287 RLMNLIRGLTEEM
-300 GKPEMKQAMK
+300 NKPEMKQAMK

-321 EVIPKILDALKWLSE
+321 EIIPKILDALKWLSE
-336 NFDKVVLAAKI
+336 NFDKVVLAVKI

-352 VALKVAALGLKV
+352 VAFKAAALGLKT

-370 VVKGLHGAFLTC
+370 VIKGLHGAFLSC
-382 QTAAQGFK
+382 QTAADGFK
-390 LGMEGITGAS
+390 LGMEGIKGAS
-400 QGVVSAKIGT
+400 QGVTSAKIGT

-448 VAGFIWL
+448 VAGFVWL

-467 GVWDGIKK
+467 GAWDGIKNA
-475 GVDDFAK
+475 VDGFVEG
-482 WFKDSWDNTVK
+482 FKNV
-493 FFKDLWKGISKWFSD
+493 F
-508 VWNGVKDVFN
+508 NGVVD
-518 AVVAWIKEWGLT
+518 WIKEWGLT
-530 VLAVIFWPFSLLL
+530 VLAVLFFPFSLLL
-543 GFIIMKWNEI
+543 GFIISKWDEI
-553 SAFFNGIAKW
+553 SAFFSGVATW
-563 FSDFFKAVWQVIV
+563 FADFFRGVWDTIV
-576 DIFSPVVQ
+576 AIFAPVVQ
-584 FFSDMFWIA
+584 FFSDMFSQA
-593 WSTVVNIWKAAV
+593 WTAICDVWNAAAG
-605 EFFQGLWQ
+605 FFGDVWNK
-613 GIVDI
+613 
-618 FTVVGQWFGD
+618 VVGIFQAVGTWFGD
-628 RFREAWT
+628 RFREAWE
-635 AICDTWNQVAGF
+635 NV
-647 FRDVWNKIVG
+647 
-657 VFQSVGQWFSDRFR
+657 
-671 EAWDN
+671 
-676 IKRIFAPVGEF
+676 KRVFAPVGQF
-687 FGNLWNTIVS
+687 FQDMWNTIVN
-697 KFKDI
+697 KFTTI
-702 GRMVGEAISNT
+702 GTAVGNAIGGA
-713 VKTAINWLIK
+713 VKSVVNGIISG
-723 KAEDSINGFIGL
+723 AEKSINFFIGL
-735 INGAANIINHIPGV
+735 INGAAGIINNIPGV
-749 HIPKVPEVRFK
+749 HIPKVPEVHFGR
-760 KLAAGTEHAEG
+760 LAKGTEHAEG

-786 PRGSKVMP
+786 PRGAKVMP

>member
-1 MASNNSVKIIISAH
+1 MASNNNVKIIISAQ
-15 DSASEVFAKLAA
+15 DSASEVFAKLAS

-40 KRQQT
+40 KRQQV

-68 SSGLDNAASRV
+68 ATGLDGAASKV
-79 GSFLKTVAGVA
+79 GSFLKGIAGVA
-90 ITGSAGFL
+90 VTGSVGFM

-139 RSDTGVLFNRSDL
+139 KSDTGVLFNRSDL

-184 TTFQELASILGRVA
+184 TSFQELSAILGRVS
-198 ATGSLDATTFDM
+198 ATGNLDAMTFDM

-219 KSLRGTKITADNLFK
+219 KSLRGTKITSEELFK

-270 LGVDADTN
+270 LGVDANTN
-278 KFIAGGAGD
+278 KFIEGGAGD
-287 RLMNLIRDLTKEM
+287 RLMNLIRGLTEEM
-300 GKPEMKQAMK
+300 NKPEMKQAMK

-321 EVIPKILDALKWLSE
+321 EIIPKILDALKWLSE
-336 NFDKVVLAAKI
+336 NFDKVVLAVKI

-352 VALKVAALGLKV
+352 VAFKAAALGLKT

-370 VVKGLHGAFLTC
+370 VIKGLHGAFLSC
-382 QTAAQGFK
+382 QTAADGFK
-390 LGMEGITGAS
+390 LGMEGIKGAS
-400 QGVVSAKIGT
+400 QGVTSAKIGT

-467 GVWDGIKK
+467 GAWDGIKNA
-475 GVDDFAK
+475 VDGFVEG
-482 WFKDSWDNTVK
+482 FKNV
-493 FFKDLWKGISKWFSD
+493 F
-508 VWNGVKDVFN
+508 NGVVD
-518 AVVAWIKEWGLT
+518 WIKEWGLT
-530 VLAVIFWPFSLLL
+530 VLAVLFFPFSLLL
-543 GFIIMKWNEI
+543 GFIISKWDEI
-553 SAFFNGIAKW
+553 SAFFSGVATW
-563 FSDFFKAVWQVIV
+563 FADFFRGVWDTIV
-576 DIFSPVVQ
+576 AIFTPVVQ
-584 FFSDMFWIA
+584 FFSDMFSQA
-593 WSTVVNIWKAAV
+593 WTAICDVWNAAAG
-605 EFFQGLWQ
+605 FFGDVWNK
-613 GIVDI
+613 
-618 FTVVGQWFGD
+618 VVGVFQAVGTWFGD
-628 RFREAWT
+628 RFREAWE
-635 AICDTWNQVAGF
+635 NV
-647 FRDVWNKIVG
+647 
-657 VFQSVGQWFSDRFR
+657 
-671 EAWDN
+671 
-676 IKRIFAPVGEF
+676 KRVFAPVGQF
-687 FGNLWNTIVS
+687 FQDMWNTIVN
-697 KFKDI
+697 KFTTI
-702 GRMVGEAISNT
+702 GTAVGNAIGGA
-713 VKTAINWLIK
+713 VKSVVNGIISG
-723 KAEDSINGFIGL
+723 AEKSINFFIGL
-735 INGAANIINHIPGV
+735 INGAAGIINNIPGV
-749 HIPKVPEVRFK
+749 HIPKVPEVHFGR
-760 KLAAGTEHAEG
+760 LAKGTEHAEG

-786 PRGSKVMP
+786 PRGAKVMP

>member
-1 MASNNSVKIIISAH
+1 MASNNNVKIIISAQ
-15 DSASEVFAKLAA
+15 DSASEVFAKLAS

-40 KRQQT
+40 KRQQV

-58 TNTQSGLSRM
+58 TNTQSGLSKM
-68 SSGLDNAASRV
+68 ATGLDGAASKV
-79 GSFLKTVAGVA
+79 GSFLKGIAGVA
-90 ITGSAGFL
+90 VTGSVGFM

-139 RSDTGVLFNRSDL
+139 KSDTGVLFNRSDL

-184 TTFQELASILGRVA
+184 TSFQELSAILGRVS
-198 ATGSLDATTFDM
+198 ATGNLDAMTFDM

-219 KSLRGTKITADNLFK
+219 KSLRGTKITSEELFK

-270 LGVDADTN
+270 LGVDANTN
-278 KFIAGGAGD
+278 KFIEGGAGD
-287 RLMNLIRDLTKEM
+287 RLMNLIRGLTAEM
-300 GKPEMKQAMK
+300 NKPEMKQAMK

-336 NFDKVVLAAKI
+336 NFDKVVLAVKI

-352 VALKVAALGLKV
+352 VAFKAAALGLKT

-370 VVKGLHGAFLTC
+370 VIKGLHGAFLSC
-382 QTAAQGFK
+382 QTAADGFK
-390 LGMEGITGAS
+390 LGMEGIKGAS
-400 QGVVSAKIGT
+400 QGVTSAKIGT

-467 GVWDGIKK
+467 GAWDGIKNA
-475 GVDDFAK
+475 VDGFVEG
-482 WFKDSWDNTVK
+482 FKNV
-493 FFKDLWKGISKWFSD
+493 F
-508 VWNGVKDVFN
+508 NGVVD
-518 AVVAWIKEWGLT
+518 WIKEWGLT
-530 VLAVIFWPFSLLL
+530 VLAVLFFPFSLLL
-543 GFIIMKWNEI
+543 GFIISKWDEI
-553 SAFFNGIAKW
+553 SAFFSGVATW
-563 FSDFFKAVWQVIV
+563 FADFFRGVWDTIV
-576 DIFSPVVQ
+576 AIFAPVVQ
-584 FFSDMFWIA
+584 FFSDMFSQA
-593 WSTVVNIWKAAV
+593 WTAICDVWNAAAG
-605 EFFQGLWQ
+605 FFGDVWNK
-613 GIVDI
+613 
-618 FTVVGQWFGD
+618 VVGVFQAVGTWFGD
-628 RFREAWT
+628 RFREAWE
-635 AICDTWNQVAGF
+635 NV
-647 FRDVWNKIVG
+647 
-657 VFQSVGQWFSDRFR
+657 
-671 EAWDN
+671 
-676 IKRIFAPVGEF
+676 KRVFAPVGQF
-687 FGNLWNTIVS
+687 FQDMWNTIVN
-697 KFKDI
+697 KFTTI
-702 GRMVGEAISNT
+702 GTAVGNAIGGA
-713 VKTAINWLIK
+713 VKSVVNGIISG
-723 KAEDSINGFIGL
+723 AEKSINFFIGL
-735 INGAANIINHIPGV
+735 INGAAGIINNIPGV
-749 HIPKVPEVRFK
+749 HIPKVPEVHFGR
-760 KLAAGTEHAEG
+760 LAKGTEHAEG

-786 PRGSKVMP
+786 PRGAKVMP

>member
-1 MASNNSVKIIISAH
+1 MASNNNVKIIISAQ
-15 DSASEVFAKLAA
+15 DSASEVFAKLAS

-40 KRQQT
+40 KRQQV

-68 SSGLDNAASRV
+68 ATGLDGAASKV
-79 GSFLKTVAGVA
+79 GSFLKGIAGVA
-90 ITGSAGFL
+90 VTGSVGFM

-139 RSDTGVLFNRSDL
+139 KSDTGVLFNRSDL

-184 TTFQELASILGRVA
+184 TSFQELSAILGRVS
-198 ATGSLDATTFDM
+198 ATGNLDAMTFDM

-219 KSLRGTKITADNLFK
+219 KSLRGTKITSEELFK

-270 LGVDADTN
+270 LGVDANTN
-278 KFIAGGAGD
+278 KFIEGGAGD
-287 RLMNLIRDLTKEM
+287 RLMNLIRGLTEEM
-300 GKPEMKQAMK
+300 NKPEMKQAMK

-321 EVIPKILDALKWLSE
+321 EIIPKILDALKWLSE
-336 NFDKVVLAAKI
+336 NFDKVVLAVKI

-352 VALKVAALGLKV
+352 VAFKAAALGLKT

-370 VVKGLHGAFLTC
+370 VIKGLHGAFLSC
-382 QTAAQGFK
+382 QTAADGFK
-390 LGMEGITGAS
+390 LGMEGIKGAS
-400 QGVVSAKIGT
+400 QGVTSAKIGT

-448 VAGFIWL
+448 VAGFVWL

-467 GVWDGIKK
+467 GAWDGIKNA
-475 GVDDFAK
+475 VDGFVEG
-482 WFKDSWDNTVK
+482 FKNV
-493 FFKDLWKGISKWFSD
+493 F
-508 VWNGVKDVFN
+508 NGVVD
-518 AVVAWIKEWGLT
+518 WIKEWGLT
-530 VLAVIFWPFSLLL
+530 VLAVLFFPFSLLL
-543 GFIIMKWNEI
+543 GFIISKWDEI
-553 SAFFNGIAKW
+553 SAFFSGVATW
-563 FSDFFKAVWQVIV
+563 FADFFRGVWDTIV
-576 DIFSPVVQ
+576 AIFTPVVQ
-584 FFSDMFWIA
+584 FFSDMFSQA
-593 WSTVVNIWKAAV
+593 WTAICDVWNAAAG
-605 EFFQGLWQ
+605 FFGDVWNK
-613 GIVDI
+613 
-618 FTVVGQWFGD
+618 VVGVFQAVGTWFGD
-628 RFREAWT
+628 RFREAWE
-635 AICDTWNQVAGF
+635 
-647 FRDVWNKIVG
+647 
-657 VFQSVGQWFSDRFR
+657 SV
-671 EAWDN
+671 
-676 IKRIFAPVGEF
+676 KRVFAPVGQF
-687 FGNLWNTIVS
+687 FQDMWNTIVN
-697 KFKDI
+697 KFTTI
-702 GRMVGEAISNT
+702 GTAVGNAIGGA
-713 VKTAINWLIK
+713 VKSVVNGIISG
-723 KAEDSINGFIGL
+723 AEKSINFFIGL
-735 INGAANIINHIPGV
+735 INGAAGIINNIPGV
-749 HIPKVPEVRFK
+749 HIPKVPEVHFGR
-760 KLAAGTEHAEG
+760 LAKGTEHAEG

-786 PRGSKVMP
+786 PRGAKVMP

>member
-1 MASNNSVKIIISAH
+1 MASNNNVKIIISAQ
-15 DSASEVFAKLAA
+15 DSASEVFAKLAS

-40 KRQQT
+40 KRQQV

-58 TNTQSGLSRM
+58 TNTQSGLSKM
-68 SSGLDNAASRV
+68 ATGLDGAASKV
-79 GSFLKTVAGVA
+79 GSFLKSIAGVA
-90 ITGSAGFL
+90 VTGSVGFM

-139 RSDTGVLFNRSDL
+139 KSDTGVLFNRSDL

-184 TTFQELASILGRVA
+184 TSFQELSAILGRVS
-198 ATGSLDATTFDM
+198 ATGNLDAMTFDM

-219 KSLRGTKITADNLFK
+219 KSLRGTKITSEELFK

-270 LGVDADTN
+270 LGVDANTN

-287 RLMNLIRDLTKEM
+287 RLMNLIRGLTEEM
-300 GKPEMKQAMK
+300 NKPEMKQAMK
-310 DLGDQLAKLAE
+310 DLGDQLTKLAE
-321 EVIPKILDALKWLSE
+321 EIIPKILDALKWLSE
-336 NFDKVVLAAKI
+336 NFDKVVLAVKI

-352 VALKVAALGLKV
+352 VAFKAAALSLKT

-370 VVKGLHGAFLTC
+370 VIKGLHGAFLSC
-382 QTAAQGFK
+382 QTAADGFK
-390 LGMEGITGAS
+390 LGMEGIRGAS
-400 QGVVSAKIGT
+400 QGVTSAKIGT

-436 PIGATIIAVTAL
+436 PIGATIIAITAL

-467 GVWDGIKK
+467 GVWDGIKNA
-475 GVDDFAK
+475 VDGFIEG
-482 WFKDSWDNTVK
+482 FKNV
-493 FFKDLWKGISKWFSD
+493 I
-508 VWNGVKDVFN
+508 NGVVD
-518 AVVAWIKEWGLT
+518 WIKEWGLT
-530 VLAVIFWPFSLLL
+530 VLAVLLFPFSLLL
-543 GFIIMKWNEI
+543 GFIISKWDEI
-553 SAFFNGIAKW
+553 SAFFSGIATW
-563 FSDFFKAVWQVIV
+563 FADFFRGVWDTIV
-576 DIFSPVVQ
+576 AIFTPVVQ
-584 FFSDMFWIA
+584 FFSDMFSQA
-593 WSTVVNIWKAAV
+593 WTAICDVWNAV
-605 EFFQGLWQ
+605 AGFFGDVWNK
-613 GIVDI
+613 
-618 FTVVGQWFGD
+618 VVGIFQAVGTWFGD
-628 RFREAWT
+628 RFREAWE
-635 AICDTWNQVAGF
+635 NVK
-647 FRDVWNKIVG
+647 R
-657 VFQSVGQWFSDRFR
+657 VFSPVGQ
-671 EAWDN
+671 
-676 IKRIFAPVGEF
+676 F
-687 FGNLWNTIVS
+687 FQDMWNTIVD
-697 KFKDI
+697 KFTTI
-702 GRMVGEAISNT
+702 GTAVGNAIGGA
-713 VKTAINWLIK
+713 VKSVVNGIISG
-723 KAEDSINGFIGL
+723 AEKSINFFIGL
-735 INGAANIINHIPGV
+735 INGAAGIINNIPGV
-749 HIPKVPEVRFK
+749 HIPKVPEVNFGR
-760 KLAAGTEHAEG
+760 LAKGTEHAEG

-786 PRGSKVMP
+786 PRGAKVMP

>member
-1 MASNNSVKIIISAH
+1 MASNNNVKIIISAQ
-15 DSASEVFAKLAA
+15 DSASEVFAKLAS

-40 KRQQT
+40 KRQQV

-68 SSGLDNAASRV
+68 TTGLDGAASKV
-79 GSFLKTVAGVA
+79 GSFLKGIAGVA
-90 ITGSAGFL
+90 VTGSVGFM

-139 RSDTGVLFNRSDL
+139 KSDTGVLFNRSDL

-184 TTFQELASILGRVA
+184 TSFQELSAILGRVS
-198 ATGSLDATTFDM
+198 ATGNLDAMTFDM

-219 KSLRGTKITADNLFK
+219 KSLRGTKITSEELFK

-270 LGVDADTN
+270 LGVDANTN
-278 KFIAGGAGD
+278 KFIEGGAGD
-287 RLMNLIRDLTKEM
+287 RLMNLIRGLTAEM
-300 GKPEMKQAMK
+300 NKPEMKQAMK

-321 EVIPKILDALKWLSE
+321 EVIPKILDAMKWLSE
-336 NFDKVVLAAKI
+336 NFDKVVLAVKI

-352 VALKVAALGLKV
+352 VAFKAAALGLKT

-370 VVKGLHGAFLTC
+370 VIKGLHGAFLTAK
-382 QTAAQGFK
+382 TAADGFK
-390 LGMEGITGAS
+390 LGLNGIKGAS
-400 QGVVSAKIGT
+400 QGVTSAKIGT

-467 GVWDGIKK
+467 GVWDGIKNA
-475 GVDDFAK
+475 VDGFVEG
-482 WFKDSWDNTVK
+482 FKNV
-493 FFKDLWKGISKWFSD
+493 F
-508 VWNGVKDVFN
+508 NGVVD
-518 AVVAWIKEWGLT
+518 WIKEWGLT
-530 VLAVIFWPFSLLL
+530 VLAVLFFPFSLLL
-543 GFIIMKWNEI
+543 WFIISKWDEI
-553 SAFFNGIAKW
+553 SAFFSGVATW
-563 FSDFFKAVWQVIV
+563 FADFFRGVWDTIV
-576 DIFSPVVQ
+576 ATFAPVVQ
-584 FFSDMFWIA
+584 FFSDMFSQA
-593 WSTVVNIWKAAV
+593 WTAICDVWNAAAG
-605 EFFQGLWQ
+605 FFGDVWNK
-613 GIVDI
+613 
-618 FTVVGQWFGD
+618 VVGVFQIVGTWFGD
-628 RFREAWT
+628 RFREAW
-635 AICDTWNQVAGF
+635 
-647 FRDVWNKIVG
+647 
-657 VFQSVGQWFSDRFR
+657 
-671 EAWDN
+671 EN
-676 IKRIFAPVGEF
+676 IKRVFSPVGQF
-687 FGNLWNTIVS
+687 FQNMWNTIVN
-697 KFKDI
+697 KFTTI
-702 GRMVGEAISNT
+702 GTAVGNAIGGA
-713 VKTAINWLIK
+713 VKSVVNGIISGAEKRINF
-723 KAEDSINGFIGL
+723 FIGL
-735 INGAANIINHIPGV
+735 INGAAGVINNIPGV
-749 HIPKVPEVRFK
+749 HIPKVPEVHFGR
-760 KLAAGTEHAEG
+760 LAKGTEHAEG

-786 PRGSKVMP
+786 PRGAKVMP

>member
-1 MASNNSVKIIISAH
+1 MASNNNVKIIISAQ
-15 DSASEVFAKLAA
+15 DSASEVFAKLAS

-40 KRQQT
+40 KRQQV

-68 SSGLDNAASRV
+68 TTGLDGAASKV
-79 GSFLKTVAGVA
+79 GSFLKGIAGVA
-90 ITGSAGFL
+90 VTGSVGFM

-139 RSDTGVLFNRSDL
+139 KSDTGVLFNRSDL

-184 TTFQELASILGRVA
+184 TSFQELSAILGRVS
-198 ATGSLDATTFDM
+198 ATGNLDAMTFDM

-219 KSLRGTKITADNLFK
+219 KSLRGTKITSEELFK

-270 LGVDADTN
+270 LGVDANTN
-278 KFIAGGAGD
+278 KFIEGGAGD
-287 RLMNLIRDLTKEM
+287 RLMNLIRGLTEEM
-300 GKPEMKQAMK
+300 NKPEMKQAMK

-321 EVIPKILDALKWLSE
+321 EIIPKILDALKWLSE
-336 NFDKVVLAAKI
+336 NFDKVVLAVEI

-352 VALKVAALGLKV
+352 VAFKAAALGLKT

-370 VVKGLHGAFLTC
+370 VIKGLHGAFLSC
-382 QTAAQGFK
+382 QTAADGFK
-390 LGMEGITGAS
+390 LGMEGIKGAS
-400 QGVVSAKIGT
+400 QGVTSAKIGT

-448 VAGFIWL
+448 VAGFVWL

-467 GVWDGIKK
+467 GAWDGIKNA
-475 GVDDFAK
+475 VDGFVEG
-482 WFKDSWDNTVK
+482 FKNV
-493 FFKDLWKGISKWFSD
+493 F
-508 VWNGVKDVFN
+508 NGVVD
-518 AVVAWIKEWGLT
+518 WIKEWGLT
-530 VLAVIFWPFSLLL
+530 VLAVLFFPFSLLL
-543 GFIIMKWNEI
+543 GFIISKWDEI
-553 SAFFNGIAKW
+553 SAFFSGVATW
-563 FSDFFKAVWQVIV
+563 FADFFRGVWDTIV
-576 DIFSPVVQ
+576 AIFAPVVQ
-584 FFSDMFWIA
+584 FFSDMFSQA
-593 WSTVVNIWKAAV
+593 WTAICDVWNAAAG
-605 EFFQGLWQ
+605 FFGEVWNK
-613 GIVDI
+613 
-618 FTVVGQWFGD
+618 VVGVFRAVGTWFGD
-628 RFREAWT
+628 RFREAWE
-635 AICDTWNQVAGF
+635 NV
-647 FRDVWNKIVG
+647 
-657 VFQSVGQWFSDRFR
+657 
-671 EAWDN
+671 
-676 IKRIFAPVGEF
+676 KRVFAPVGQF
-687 FGNLWNTIVS
+687 FQDMWNTIVN
-697 KFKDI
+697 KFTTI
-702 GRMVGEAISNT
+702 GTAVGNAIGGA
-713 VKTAINWLIK
+713 VKSVVNGIISG
-723 KAEDSINGFIGL
+723 AEKSINFFIGL
-735 INGAANIINHIPGV
+735 INGAAGIINNIPGV
-749 HIPKVPEVRFK
+749 HIPKVPEVHFGR
-760 KLAAGTEHAEG
+760 LAKGTEHAEG

-786 PRGSKVMP
+786 PRGAKVMP

>member
-1 MASNNSVKIIISAH
+1 MASNNNVKIIISAQ
-15 DSASEVFAKLAA
+15 DSASEVFAKLAS

-40 KRQQT
+40 KRQQV

-68 SSGLDNAASRV
+68 ATGLDGAASKV
-79 GSFLKTVAGVA
+79 GSFLKGIAGVA
-90 ITGSAGFL
+90 VTGSVGFV

-139 RSDTGVLFNRSDL
+139 KSDTGVLFNRSDL

-184 TTFQELASILGRVA
+184 TSFQELSAILGRVS
-198 ATGSLDATTFDM
+198 ATGNLDAMTFDM

-219 KSLRGTKITADNLFK
+219 KSLRGTKITSEELFK

-270 LGVDADTN
+270 LGVDANTN
-278 KFIAGGAGD
+278 KFIEGGAGD
-287 RLMNLIRDLTKEM
+287 RLMNLIRGLTEEM
-300 GKPEMKQAMK
+300 NKPEMKQAMK

-321 EVIPKILDALKWLSE
+321 EIIPKILDALKWLSE
-336 NFDKVVLAAKI
+336 NFDKVVLAVKI

-352 VALKVAALGLKV
+352 VAFKAAALGLKT

-370 VVKGLHGAFLTC
+370 VIKGLHGAFLSC
-382 QTAAQGFK
+382 QTAADGFK
-390 LGMEGITGAS
+390 LGMEGIKGAS
-400 QGVVSAKIGT
+400 QGVTSAKIGT

-448 VAGFIWL
+448 VAGFVWL

-467 GVWDGIKK
+467 GAWDGIKNA
-475 GVDDFAK
+475 VDGFVEG
-482 WFKDSWDNTVK
+482 FKNV
-493 FFKDLWKGISKWFSD
+493 F
-508 VWNGVKDVFN
+508 NGVVD
-518 AVVAWIKEWGLT
+518 WIKEWGLT
-530 VLAVIFWPFSLLL
+530 VLAVLFFPFSLLL
-543 GFIIMKWNEI
+543 GFIISKWDEI
-553 SAFFNGIAKW
+553 SAFFSGVATW
-563 FSDFFKAVWQVIV
+563 FADFFRGVWDTIV
-576 DIFSPVVQ
+576 AIFTPVVQ
-584 FFSDMFWIA
+584 FFSDMFSQA
-593 WSTVVNIWKAAV
+593 WTAICNVWNAAAG
-605 EFFQGLWQ
+605 FFGDVWNK
-613 GIVDI
+613 
-618 FTVVGQWFGD
+618 VVGVFQAVGTWFGD
-628 RFREAWT
+628 RFREAWE
-635 AICDTWNQVAGF
+635 NVK
-647 FRDVWNKIVG
+647 R
-657 VFQSVGQWFSDRFR
+657 VFSPVGQ
-671 EAWDN
+671 
-676 IKRIFAPVGEF
+676 F
-687 FGNLWNTIVS
+687 FQDMWNTIVN
-697 KFKDI
+697 KFTTI
-702 GRMVGEAISNT
+702 GTAVGNAIGGA
-713 VKTAINWLIK
+713 VKSVVNGIISG
-723 KAEDSINGFIGL
+723 AEKSINFFIGL
-735 INGAANIINHIPGV
+735 INGAAGIINNIPGV
-749 HIPKVPEVRFK
+749 HIPKVPEVHFGR
-760 KLAAGTEHAEG
+760 LAKGTEHAEG

-786 PRGSKVMP
+786 PRGAKVMP

>member
-1 MASNNSVKIIISAH
+1 MASNNNVKIIISAQ
-15 DSASEVFAKLAA
+15 DSASEVFAKLAS

-40 KRQQT
+40 KRQQV

-68 SSGLDNAASRV
+68 TTGLDGAASKV
-79 GSFLKTVAGVA
+79 GSFLKGIAGVA
-90 ITGSAGFL
+90 VTGSVGFM

-139 RSDTGVLFNRSDL
+139 KSDTGVLFNRSDL

-184 TTFQELASILGRVA
+184 TSFQELSAILGRVS
-198 ATGSLDATTFDM
+198 ATGNLDAMTFDM

-219 KSLRGTKITADNLFK
+219 KSLRGTKITSEELFK

-270 LGVDADTN
+270 LGVDANTN
-278 KFIAGGAGD
+278 KFIEGGAGD
-287 RLMNLIRDLTKEM
+287 RLMNLIRGLTEEM
-300 GKPEMKQAMK
+300 NKPEMKQAMK

-321 EVIPKILDALKWLSE
+321 EIIPKILDALKWLSE
-336 NFDKVVLAAKI
+336 NFDKVVLAVKI

-352 VALKVAALGLKV
+352 VAFKAAALGLKT

-370 VVKGLHGAFLTC
+370 VIKGLHGAFLSC
-382 QTAAQGFK
+382 QTAADGFK
-390 LGMEGITGAS
+390 LGMEGIKGAS
-400 QGVVSAKIGT
+400 QGVTSAKIGT

-467 GVWDGIKK
+467 GAWDGIKNA
-475 GVDDFAK
+475 VDGFVEG
-482 WFKDSWDNTVK
+482 FKNV
-493 FFKDLWKGISKWFSD
+493 F
-508 VWNGVKDVFN
+508 NGVVD
-518 AVVAWIKEWGLT
+518 WIKEWGLT
-530 VLAVIFWPFSLLL
+530 VLAVLFFPFSLLL
-543 GFIIMKWNEI
+543 GFIISKWDEI
-553 SAFFNGIAKW
+553 SAFFSDVATW
-563 FSDFFKAVWQVIV
+563 FADFFRGVWDTIVAV
-576 DIFSPVVQ
+576 FAPVVQ
-584 FFSDMFWIA
+584 FFSDMFSQA
-593 WSTVVNIWKAAV
+593 WTAICDVWNAAAG
-605 EFFQGLWQ
+605 FFGEVWNK
-613 GIVDI
+613 
-618 FTVVGQWFGD
+618 VVGVFQAVGTWFGD
-628 RFREAWT
+628 RFREAWE
-635 AICDTWNQVAGF
+635 NV
-647 FRDVWNKIVG
+647 
-657 VFQSVGQWFSDRFR
+657 
-671 EAWDN
+671 
-676 IKRIFAPVGEF
+676 KRVFAPVGQF
-687 FGNLWNTIVS
+687 FQDMWNTIVN
-697 KFKDI
+697 KFTTI
-702 GRMVGEAISNT
+702 GTAVGNAIGGA
-713 VKTAINWLIK
+713 VKSVVNGIISG
-723 KAEDSINGFIGL
+723 AEKSINFFIGL
-735 INGAANIINHIPGV
+735 INGAAGIINNIPGV
-749 HIPKVPEVRFK
+749 HIPKVPEVHFGR
-760 KLAAGTEHAEG
+760 LAKGTEHAEG

-786 PRGSKVMP
+786 PRGAKVMP

>member
-1 MASNNSVKIIISAH
+1 MASNNNVKIIISAQ
-15 DSASEVFAKLAA
+15 DSASEVFAKLAS

-40 KRQQT
+40 KRQQV

-68 SSGLDNAASRV
+68 ATGLDGAASKV
-79 GSFLKTVAGVA
+79 GSFLKGIAGVA
-90 ITGSAGFL
+90 VTGSVGFM

-139 RSDTGVLFNRSDL
+139 KSDTGVLFNRSDL

-184 TTFQELASILGRVA
+184 TSFQELSAILGRVS
-198 ATGSLDATTFDM
+198 ATGNLDAMTFDM

-219 KSLRGTKITADNLFK
+219 KSLRGTKITSEELFK

-270 LGVDADTN
+270 LGVDANTN
-278 KFIAGGAGD
+278 KFIEGGAGD
-287 RLMNLIRDLTKEM
+287 RLMNLIRGLTAEM
-300 GKPEMKQAMK
+300 NKPEMKQAMK

-321 EVIPKILDALKWLSE
+321 EIIPKILDALKWLSE
-336 NFDKVVLAAKI
+336 NFDKVVLAVKI

-352 VALKVAALGLKV
+352 VAFKAAALGLKT

-370 VVKGLHGAFLTC
+370 VIKGLHGAFLSC
-382 QTAAQGFK
+382 QTAADGFK
-390 LGMEGITGAS
+390 LGMEGIKGAS
-400 QGVVSAKIGT
+400 QGVTSAKIGT

-467 GVWDGIKK
+467 GAWDGIKNA
-475 GVDDFAK
+475 VDGFVEG
-482 WFKDSWDNTVK
+482 FKNV
-493 FFKDLWKGISKWFSD
+493 F
-508 VWNGVKDVFN
+508 NGVVD
-518 AVVAWIKEWGLT
+518 WIKEWGLT
-530 VLAVIFWPFSLLL
+530 VLAVLFFPFSLLL
-543 GFIIMKWNEI
+543 GFIISKWDEI
-553 SAFFNGIAKW
+553 SAFFSGVATW
-563 FSDFFKAVWQVIV
+563 FADFFRGVWDTIVAV
-576 DIFSPVVQ
+576 FAPVVQ
-584 FFSDMFWIA
+584 FFSDMFSQA
-593 WSTVVNIWKAAV
+593 WTAICDVWNAAAG
-605 EFFQGLWQ
+605 FFGDVWNK
-613 GIVDI
+613 
-618 FTVVGQWFGD
+618 VVGIFQAVGTWFGD
-628 RFREAWT
+628 RFREAWE
-635 AICDTWNQVAGF
+635 NV
-647 FRDVWNKIVG
+647 
-657 VFQSVGQWFSDRFR
+657 
-671 EAWDN
+671 
-676 IKRIFAPVGEF
+676 KRVFAPVGQF
-687 FGNLWNTIVS
+687 FQDMWNTIVN
-697 KFKDI
+697 KFATI
-702 GRMVGEAISNT
+702 GTAVGNAIGGA
-713 VKTAINWLIK
+713 VKSVVNGIISG
-723 KAEDSINGFIGL
+723 AEKSINFFIGL
-735 INGAANIINHIPGV
+735 INGAAGIINNIPGV
-749 HIPKVPEVRFK
+749 HIPKVPEVHFGR
-760 KLAAGTEHAEG
+760 LAKGTEHAEG

-786 PRGSKVMP
+786 PRGAKVMP

>member
-1 MASNNSVKIIISAH
+1 MASNNNVKIIISAQ
-15 DSASEVFAKLAA
+15 DSASEVFAKLAS

-40 KRQQT
+40 KRQQV

-68 SSGLDNAASRV
+68 TTGLDGAASKV
-79 GSFLKTVAGVA
+79 GSFLKGIAGVA
-90 ITGSAGFL
+90 VTGSVGFV

-139 RSDTGVLFNRSDL
+139 KSDTGVLFNRSDL
-152 FAAASTLKMY
+152 FAAASILKMY

-184 TTFQELASILGRVA
+184 TSFQELSAILGRVS
-198 ATGSLDATTFDM
+198 ATGNLDAMTFDM

-219 KSLRGTKITADNLFK
+219 KSLRGTKITSEELFK

-270 LGVDADTN
+270 LGVDANTN
-278 KFIAGGAGD
+278 KFIEGGAGD
-287 RLMNLIRDLTKEM
+287 RLMNLIRGLTEEM
-300 GKPEMKQAMK
+300 NKPEMKQAMK

-321 EVIPKILDALKWLSE
+321 EIIPKILDALKWLSE
-336 NFDKVVLAAKI
+336 NFDKVVLAVKI

-352 VALKVAALGLKV
+352 VAFKAAALGLKT

-370 VVKGLHGAFLTC
+370 VIKGLHGAFLSC
-382 QTAAQGFK
+382 QTAADGFK
-390 LGMEGITGAS
+390 LGMEGIKGAS
-400 QGVVSAKIGT
+400 QGVTSAKIGT

-467 GVWDGIKK
+467 GAWDGIKNA
-475 GVDDFAK
+475 VDGFVEG
-482 WFKDSWDNTVK
+482 FKNV
-493 FFKDLWKGISKWFSD
+493 F
-508 VWNGVKDVFN
+508 NGVVD
-518 AVVAWIKEWGLT
+518 WIKEWGLT
-530 VLAVIFWPFSLLL
+530 VLAVLFFPFSLLL
-543 GFIIMKWNEI
+543 GFIISKWDEI
-553 SAFFNGIAKW
+553 SAFFSGVATW
-563 FSDFFKAVWQVIV
+563 FADFFRGVWDTIV
-576 DIFSPVVQ
+576 AIFTPVVQ
-584 FFSDMFWIA
+584 FFSDMFSQA
-593 WSTVVNIWKAAV
+593 WTAICDVWNAAAG
-605 EFFQGLWQ
+605 FFGDVWNK
-613 GIVDI
+613 
-618 FTVVGQWFGD
+618 VVGVFQAVGTWFGD
-628 RFREAWT
+628 RFREAWE
-635 AICDTWNQVAGF
+635 NV
-647 FRDVWNKIVG
+647 
-657 VFQSVGQWFSDRFR
+657 
-671 EAWDN
+671 
-676 IKRIFAPVGEF
+676 KRVFAPVGQF
-687 FGNLWNTIVS
+687 FQDMWNTIVN
-697 KFKDI
+697 KFTTI
-702 GRMVGEAISNT
+702 GTAVGNAIGGA
-713 VKTAINWLIK
+713 VKSVVNGIISG
-723 KAEDSINGFIGL
+723 AEKSINFFIGL
-735 INGAANIINHIPGV
+735 INGAAGIINNIPGV
-749 HIPKVPEVRFK
+749 HIPKVPEVHFGR
-760 KLAAGTEHAEG
+760 LAKGTEHAEG

-786 PRGSKVMP
+786 PRGAKVMP

>member
-1 MASNNSVKIIISAH
+1 MASNNNVKIIISAQ
-15 DSASEVFAKLAA
+15 DSASEVFAKLAS

-40 KRQQT
+40 KRQQV

-68 SSGLDNAASRV
+68 ATGLDGAASKV
-79 GSFLKTVAGVA
+79 GSFLKGIAGVA
-90 ITGSAGFL
+90 VTGSVGFM

-139 RSDTGVLFNRSDL
+139 KSDTGVLFNRSDL

-184 TTFQELASILGRVA
+184 TSFQELSAILGRVS
-198 ATGSLDATTFDM
+198 ATGNLDAMTFDM

-219 KSLRGTKITADNLFK
+219 KSLRGTKITSEELFK

-270 LGVDADTN
+270 LGVDANTN
-278 KFIAGGAGD
+278 KFIEGGAGD
-287 RLMNLIRDLTKEM
+287 RLMNLIRGLTEEM
-300 GKPEMKQAMK
+300 NKPEMKQAMK

-321 EVIPKILDALKWLSE
+321 EIIPKILDALKWLSE
-336 NFDKVVLAAKI
+336 NFDKVVLAVKI

-352 VALKVAALGLKV
+352 VAFKAAALGLKT

-370 VVKGLHGAFLTC
+370 VIKGLHGAFLSC
-382 QTAAQGFK
+382 QTAADGFK
-390 LGMEGITGAS
+390 LGMEGIKGAS
-400 QGVVSAKIGT
+400 QGVTSAKIGT

-436 PIGATIIAVTAL
+436 PIGATIIAITAL

-467 GVWDGIKK
+467 GAWDGIKNA
-475 GVDDFAK
+475 VDGFVEG
-482 WFKDSWDNTVK
+482 FKNV
-493 FFKDLWKGISKWFSD
+493 F
-508 VWNGVKDVFN
+508 NGVVD
-518 AVVAWIKEWGLT
+518 WIKEWGLT
-530 VLAVIFWPFSLLL
+530 VLAVLFFPFSLLL
-543 GFIIMKWNEI
+543 GFIISKWDEI
-553 SAFFNGIAKW
+553 SAFFSGVATW
-563 FSDFFKAVWQVIV
+563 FADFFRGVWDTIV
-576 DIFSPVVQ
+576 AIFAPVVQ
-584 FFSDMFWIA
+584 FFSDMFSQA
-593 WSTVVNIWKAAV
+593 WTAICDVWNAAAG
-605 EFFQGLWQ
+605 FFGDVWNK
-613 GIVDI
+613 
-618 FTVVGQWFGD
+618 VVGIFQAVGTWFGD
-628 RFREAWT
+628 RFREAWE
-635 AICDTWNQVAGF
+635 NV
-647 FRDVWNKIVG
+647 
-657 VFQSVGQWFSDRFR
+657 
-671 EAWDN
+671 
-676 IKRIFAPVGEF
+676 KRVFAPVGQF
-687 FGNLWNTIVS
+687 FQDMWNTIVN
-697 KFKDI
+697 KFTTI
-702 GRMVGEAISNT
+702 GTAVGNAIGGA
-713 VKTAINWLIK
+713 VKSVVNGIISG
-723 KAEDSINGFIGL
+723 AEKSINFFIGL
-735 INGAANIINHIPGV
+735 INGAAGIINNIPGV
-749 HIPKVPEVRFK
+749 HIPKVPEVHFGR
-760 KLAAGTEHAEG
+760 LAKGTEHAEG

-786 PRGSKVMP
+786 PRGAKVMP

>member
-1 MASNNSVKIIISAH
+1 MASNNNVKIIISAQ
-15 DSASEVFAKLAA
+15 DSASEVFAKLAS

-40 KRQQT
+40 KRQQV

-68 SSGLDNAASRV
+68 ATGLDGAASKV
-79 GSFLKTVAGVA
+79 GSFLKGIAGVA
-90 ITGSAGFL
+90 VTGSVGFM

-139 RSDTGVLFNRSDL
+139 KSDTGVLFNRSDL

-184 TTFQELASILGRVA
+184 TSFQELSAILGRVS
-198 ATGSLDATTFDM
+198 ATGNLDAMTFDM

-219 KSLRGTKITADNLFK
+219 KSLRGTKITSEELFK

-270 LGVDADTN
+270 LDVDANTN
-278 KFIAGGAGD
+278 KFIEGGAGD
-287 RLMNLIRDLTKEM
+287 RLMNLIRGLTEEM
-300 GKPEMKQAMK
+300 NKPEMKQAMK

-336 NFDKVVLAAKI
+336 NFDKVVLAVKI

-352 VALKVAALGLKV
+352 VAFKAAALGLKT

-370 VVKGLHGAFLTC
+370 VIKGLHGAFLSC
-382 QTAAQGFK
+382 QTAADGFK

-400 QGVVSAKIGT
+400 QGVTSAKIGT

-448 VAGFIWL
+448 VAGFVWL

-467 GVWDGIKK
+467 GAWDGIKNA
-475 GVDDFAK
+475 VDGFVEG
-482 WFKDSWDNTVK
+482 FKNV
-493 FFKDLWKGISKWFSD
+493 F
-508 VWNGVKDVFN
+508 NGVVD
-518 AVVAWIKEWGLT
+518 WIKEWGLT
-530 VLAVIFWPFSLLL
+530 VLAVLFFPFSLLL
-543 GFIIMKWNEI
+543 GFIISKWNEI
-553 SAFFNGIAKW
+553 SAFFSGVATW
-563 FSDFFKAVWQVIV
+563 FADFFRGVWDTIV
-576 DIFSPVVQ
+576 AIFTPVVQ
-584 FFSDMFWIA
+584 FFSDMFSQA
-593 WSTVVNIWKAAV
+593 WTAICDVWNAAAG
-605 EFFQGLWQ
+605 FFGEVWNK
-613 GIVDI
+613 
-618 FTVVGQWFGD
+618 VVGVFQAVGTWFGD
-628 RFREAWT
+628 RFREAWE
-635 AICDTWNQVAGF
+635 NV
-647 FRDVWNKIVG
+647 
-657 VFQSVGQWFSDRFR
+657 
-671 EAWDN
+671 
-676 IKRIFAPVGEF
+676 KRVFAPVGQF
-687 FGNLWNTIVS
+687 FQDMWNTIVN
-697 KFKDI
+697 KFTTI
-702 GRMVGEAISNT
+702 GTAVGNAIGGA
-713 VKTAINWLIK
+713 VKSVVNGIISG
-723 KAEDSINGFIGL
+723 AEKSINFFIGL
-735 INGAANIINHIPGV
+735 INGAAGIINNIPGV
-749 HIPKVPEVRFK
+749 HIPKVPEVHFGR
-760 KLAAGTEHAEG
+760 LAKGTEHAEG

-786 PRGSKVMP
+786 PRGAKVMP

>member
-1 MASNNSVKIIISAH
+1 MASNNNVKIIISAQ
-15 DSASEVFAKLAA
+15 DSASEVFAKLAS

-40 KRQQT
+40 KRQQV

-68 SSGLDNAASRV
+68 ATGLDGAASKV
-79 GSFLKTVAGVA
+79 GSFLKGIAGVA
-90 ITGSAGFL
+90 VTGSVGFM

-139 RSDTGVLFNRSDL
+139 KSDTGVLFNRSDL

-184 TTFQELASILGRVA
+184 TSFQELSAILGRVS
-198 ATGSLDATTFDM
+198 ATGNLDAMTFDM

-219 KSLRGTKITADNLFK
+219 KSLRGTKITSEELFK

-270 LGVDADTN
+270 LGVDANTN
-278 KFIAGGAGD
+278 KFIEGGAGD
-287 RLMNLIRDLTKEM
+287 RLMNLIRGLTEEM
-300 GKPEMKQAMK
+300 NKPEMKQAMK

-321 EVIPKILDALKWLSE
+321 EIIPKILDALKWLSE
-336 NFDKVVLAAKI
+336 NFDKVVLAVKI

-352 VALKVAALGLKV
+352 VAFKAAALGLKT

-370 VVKGLHGAFLTC
+370 VIKGLHGAFLSC
-382 QTAAQGFK
+382 QTAADGFK
-390 LGMEGITGAS
+390 LGMEGIKGAS
-400 QGVVSAKIGT
+400 QGVTSAKIGT

-436 PIGATIIAVTAL
+436 PIGATIIAITAL

-467 GVWDGIKK
+467 GAWDGIKNA
-475 GVDDFAK
+475 VDGFVEG
-482 WFKDSWDNTVK
+482 FKNV
-493 FFKDLWKGISKWFSD
+493 F
-508 VWNGVKDVFN
+508 NGVVD
-518 AVVAWIKEWGLT
+518 WIKEWGLT
-530 VLAVIFWPFSLLL
+530 VLAVLFFPFSLLL
-543 GFIIMKWNEI
+543 GFIISKWDEI
-553 SAFFNGIAKW
+553 SAFFSGVATW
-563 FSDFFKAVWQVIV
+563 FADFFRGVWDTIV
-576 DIFSPVVQ
+576 AIFAPVVQ
-584 FFSDMFWIA
+584 FFSDMFSQA
-593 WSTVVNIWKAAV
+593 WTAICDVWNAAAG
-605 EFFQGLWQ
+605 FFGDVWNK
-613 GIVDI
+613 
-618 FTVVGQWFGD
+618 VVGVFQAVGTWFGD
-628 RFREAWT
+628 RFREAWE
-635 AICDTWNQVAGF
+635 NV
-647 FRDVWNKIVG
+647 
-657 VFQSVGQWFSDRFR
+657 
-671 EAWDN
+671 
-676 IKRIFAPVGEF
+676 KRVFAPVGQF
-687 FGNLWNTIVS
+687 FQGMWNTIVN
-697 KFKDI
+697 KFTTI
-702 GRMVGEAISNT
+702 GTAVGNAIGGA
-713 VKTAINWLIK
+713 VKSVVNGIISG
-723 KAEDSINGFIGL
+723 AEKSINFFIGL
-735 INGAANIINHIPGV
+735 INGAAGIINNIPGV
-749 HIPKVPEVRFK
+749 HIPKVPEVHFGR
-760 KLAAGTEHAEG
+760 LAKGTEHAEG

-786 PRGSKVMP
+786 PRGAKVMP

>member
-1 MASNNSVKIIISAH
+1 MASNNNVKIIISAQ
-15 DSASEVFAKLAA
+15 DSASEVFAKLASV
-27 ASKSATNEVEASF
+27 SKSATNEVEASF
-40 KRQQT
+40 KRQQV

-68 SSGLDNAASRV
+68 ATGLDGAASKV
-79 GSFLKTVAGVA
+79 GSFLKGIAGVA
-90 ITGSAGFL
+90 VTGSVGFM

-139 RSDTGVLFNRSDL
+139 KSDTGVLFNRSDL

-184 TTFQELASILGRVA
+184 TSFQELSAILGRVS
-198 ATGSLDATTFDM
+198 ATGNLDAMTFDM

-219 KSLRGTKITADNLFK
+219 KSLRGTKITSEELFK

-270 LGVDADTN
+270 LGVDANTN
-278 KFIAGGAGD
+278 KFIEGGAGD
-287 RLMNLIRDLTKEM
+287 RLMNLIRGLTEEM
-300 GKPEMKQAMK
+300 NKPEMKQAMK

-321 EVIPKILDALKWLSE
+321 EIIPKILDALKWLSE
-336 NFDKVVLAAKI
+336 NFDKVVLAVKI

-352 VALKVAALGLKV
+352 VAFKAAALGLKT

-370 VVKGLHGAFLTC
+370 VIKGLHGAFLSC
-382 QTAAQGFK
+382 QTAADGFK
-390 LGMEGITGAS
+390 LGMEGIKGAS
-400 QGVVSAKIGT
+400 QGVTSAKIGT

-448 VAGFIWL
+448 VAGFVWL

-467 GVWDGIKK
+467 GAWDGIK
-475 GVDDFAK
+475 
-482 WFKDSWDNTVK
+482 
-493 FFKDLWKGISKWFSD
+493 
-508 VWNGVKDVFN
+508 N
-518 AVVAWIKEWGLT
+518 AVDGFVEGFKNIFNMVVDWIKEWGLT
-530 VLAVIFWPFSLLL
+530 VLAVLFFPFSLLL
-543 GFIIMKWNEI
+543 GFIISKWDEI
-553 SAFFNGIAKW
+553 SAFFSGVATW
-563 FSDFFKAVWQVIV
+563 FADFFRGVWDTIV
-576 DIFSPVVQ
+576 AIFTPVVQ
-584 FFSDMFWIA
+584 FFSDMFSQA
-593 WSTVVNIWKAAV
+593 WTAICDVWNAAAG
-605 EFFQGLWQ
+605 FFGDVWNK
-613 GIVDI
+613 
-618 FTVVGQWFGD
+618 VVGVFQAVGTWFGD
-628 RFREAWT
+628 RFREAWE
-635 AICDTWNQVAGF
+635 
-647 FRDVWNKIVG
+647 
-657 VFQSVGQWFSDRFR
+657 SV
-671 EAWDN
+671 
-676 IKRIFAPVGEF
+676 KRVFAPVGQF
-687 FGNLWNTIVS
+687 FQDMWNTIVN
-697 KFKDI
+697 KFTTI
-702 GRMVGEAISNT
+702 GTAVGNAIGGA
-713 VKTAINWLIK
+713 VKSVVNGIISG
-723 KAEDSINGFIGL
+723 AEKSINFFIGL
-735 INGAANIINHIPGV
+735 INGAAGIINNIPGV
-749 HIPKVPEVRFK
+749 HIPKVPEVHFGR
-760 KLAAGTEHAEG
+760 LAKGTEHAEG

-786 PRGSKVMP
+786 PRGAKVMP

>member
-1 MASNNSVKIIISAH
+1 MASNNNVKIIISAQ
-15 DSASEVFAKLAA
+15 DSASEVFAKLAS

-40 KRQQT
+40 KRQQV

-68 SSGLDNAASRV
+68 TTGLDGAASKI
-79 GSFLKTVAGVA
+79 GSFLKGIAGVA
-90 ITGSAGFL
+90 VTGSAGFM

-126 AVNKVLQDLVKYA
+126 AVNKVLQGLVKYA
-139 RSDTGVLFNRSDL
+139 KSDTGVLFNRSDL

-162 GQETNTLVDKVK
+162 GQETSTLVDKVK

-184 TTFQELASILGRVA
+184 TSFQELSAILGRVS
-198 ATGSLDATTFDM
+198 ATGNLDAMTFDM

-219 KSLRGTKITADNLFK
+219 KSLRGTKITSEELFK

-270 LGVDADTN
+270 LGVDANTN
-278 KFIAGGAGD
+278 KFIEGGAGD
-287 RLMNLIRDLTKEM
+287 RLMTLIRGLTEEM
-300 GKPEMKQAMK
+300 NKPEMKQAMK

-321 EVIPKILDALKWLSE
+321 EIIPKILDALKWLSE
-336 NFDKVVLAAKI
+336 NFDKVVLAVKI

-352 VALKVAALGLKV
+352 VAFKAAALALNT

-370 VVKGLHGAFLTC
+370 VIKGLHGAFLSC
-382 QTAAQGFK
+382 QTAADGFK
-390 LGMEGITGAS
+390 LGMEGIKGAS
-400 QGVVSAKIGT
+400 QGVTSAKIGT

-467 GVWDGIKK
+467 GVWGGIKNAVN
-475 GVDDFAK
+475 GFVEG
-482 WFKDSWDNTVK
+482 FKNV
-493 FFKDLWKGISKWFSD
+493 F
-508 VWNGVKDVFN
+508 NGVVG
-518 AVVAWIKEWGLT
+518 WIKKWGLT
-530 VLAVIFWPFSLLL
+530 LLAVLFFPFSLLI
-543 GFIIMKWNEI
+543 GFIISKWDEI
-553 SAFFNGIAKW
+553 SAFFSGVATW
-563 FSDFFKAVWQVIV
+563 FADFFRGVWDTIV
-576 DIFSPVVQ
+576 SVFTPVVQ
-584 FFSDMFWIA
+584 FFSDMFSKA
-593 WSTVVNIWKAAV
+593 WTAICDVWNAV
-605 EFFQGLWQ
+605 AGFFGEVWNK
-613 GIVDI
+613 
-618 FTVVGQWFGD
+618 VVGVFRAVGTWFGD
-628 RFREAWT
+628 RFREAWE
-635 AICDTWNQVAGF
+635 NV
-647 FRDVWNKIVG
+647 
-657 VFQSVGQWFSDRFR
+657 
-671 EAWDN
+671 
-676 IKRIFAPVGEF
+676 KRVFAPVGQF
-687 FGNLWNTIVS
+687 FKNMWNTIVD
-697 KFKDI
+697 KFTTI
-702 GRMVGEAISNT
+702 GTAVGNAIGGA
-713 VKTAINWLIK
+713 VKNVVNGIISG
-723 KAEDSINGFIGL
+723 AEKSINFFIGL
-735 INGAANIINHIPGV
+735 INGAAGVINNIPGV
-749 HIPKVPEVRFK
+749 HIPKVPKVNFGR
-760 KLAAGTEHAEG
+760 LAKGTEHAEG

-786 PRGSKVMP
+786 PRGAKVMP

>member
-1 MASNNSVKIIISAH
+1 MASNNNVKIIISAQ
-15 DSASEVFAKLAA
+15 DSASEVFAKLAS

-40 KRQQT
+40 KRQQV

-68 SSGLDNAASRV
+68 ATGLDGAASKV
-79 GSFLKTVAGVA
+79 GSFLKSIAGVA
-90 ITGSAGFL
+90 VTGSVGFM

-139 RSDTGVLFNRSDL
+139 KSDTGVLFNRSDL

-184 TTFQELASILGRVA
+184 TSFQELSAILGRVS
-198 ATGSLDATTFDM
+198 ATGNLDAMTFDM

-219 KSLRGTKITADNLFK
+219 KSLRGTKITSEELFK

-270 LGVDADTN
+270 LGVDANTN

-287 RLMNLIRDLTKEM
+287 RLMNLIRGLTEEM
-300 GKPEMKQAMK
+300 NKPEMKQAMK

-321 EVIPKILDALKWLSE
+321 EIIPKILDALKWLSE
-336 NFDKVVLAAKI
+336 NFDKVVLAVKI

-352 VALKVAALGLKV
+352 VAFKAAALGLKT

-370 VVKGLHGAFLTC
+370 VIKGLHGAFLSC
-382 QTAAQGFK
+382 QTAADGFK
-390 LGMEGITGAS
+390 LGMEGIKGAS
-400 QGVVSAKIGT
+400 QGVTSAKIGT

-467 GVWDGIKK
+467 GAWDGIKNA
-475 GVDDFAK
+475 VDGFVEG
-482 WFKDSWDNTVK
+482 FKNV
-493 FFKDLWKGISKWFSD
+493 F
-508 VWNGVKDVFN
+508 NGVVD
-518 AVVAWIKEWGLT
+518 WIKEWGLT
-530 VLAVIFWPFSLLL
+530 VLAVLFFPFSLLL
-543 GFIIMKWNEI
+543 GFIISKWDEI
-553 SAFFNGIAKW
+553 SAFFSGVATW
-563 FSDFFKAVWQVIV
+563 FADFFRGVWDTIV
-576 DIFSPVVQ
+576 AIFAPVVQ
-584 FFSDMFWIA
+584 FFSDMFSQA
-593 WSTVVNIWKAAV
+593 WTAICDVWNAAAG
-605 EFFQGLWQ
+605 FFGDVWNK
-613 GIVDI
+613 
-618 FTVVGQWFGD
+618 VVGIFQAVGTWFGD
-628 RFREAWT
+628 RFREAWE
-635 AICDTWNQVAGF
+635 NV
-647 FRDVWNKIVG
+647 
-657 VFQSVGQWFSDRFR
+657 
-671 EAWDN
+671 
-676 IKRIFAPVGEF
+676 KRVFAPVGQF
-687 FGNLWNTIVS
+687 FQDMWNTIVN
-697 KFKDI
+697 KFTTI
-702 GRMVGEAISNT
+702 GTAVGNAIGGA
-713 VKTAINWLIK
+713 VKSVVNGIISG
-723 KAEDSINGFIGL
+723 AEKSINFFIGL
-735 INGAANIINHIPGV
+735 INGAAGIINNIPGV
-749 HIPKVPEVRFK
+749 HIPKVPEVHFGR
-760 KLAAGTEHAEG
+760 LAKGTEHAEG

-786 PRGSKVMP
+786 PRGAKVMP

>member
-1 MASNNSVKIIISAH
+1 MASNNNVKIIISAQ
-15 DSASEVFAKLAA
+15 DSASEVFAKLAS

-40 KRQQT
+40 KRQQV

-58 TNTQSGLSRM
+58 TNTQSGLSKM
-68 SSGLDNAASRV
+68 ATGLDGAASKV
-79 GSFLKTVAGVA
+79 GSFLKGIAGVA
-90 ITGSAGFL
+90 VTGSVGFM

-139 RSDTGVLFNRSDL
+139 KSDTGVLFNRSDL

-184 TTFQELASILGRVA
+184 TSFQELSAILGRVS
-198 ATGSLDATTFDM
+198 ATGNLDAMTFDM

-219 KSLRGTKITADNLFK
+219 KSLRGTKITSEELFK

-270 LGVDADTN
+270 LGVDANTN
-278 KFIAGGAGD
+278 KFIEGGAGD
-287 RLMNLIRDLTKEM
+287 RLMNLIRGLTEEM
-300 GKPEMKQAMK
+300 NKPEMKQAMK

-336 NFDKVVLAAKI
+336 NFDKVVLAVKI

-352 VALKVAALGLKV
+352 VAFKAAALGLKT

-370 VVKGLHGAFLTC
+370 VIKGLHGAFLSC
-382 QTAAQGFK
+382 QTAADGFK
-390 LGMEGITGAS
+390 LGMEGIKGAS
-400 QGVVSAKIGT
+400 QGVTSAKIGT

-467 GVWDGIKK
+467 GVWDGIKNA
-475 GVDDFAK
+475 VDGFVEG
-482 WFKDSWDNTVK
+482 FKNV
-493 FFKDLWKGISKWFSD
+493 F
-508 VWNGVKDVFN
+508 NGVVD
-518 AVVAWIKEWGLT
+518 WIKEWGLT
-530 VLAVIFWPFSLLL
+530 VLAVLFFPFSLLL
-543 GFIIMKWNEI
+543 GFIISKWDEI
-553 SAFFNGIAKW
+553 SAFFSGVATW
-563 FSDFFKAVWQVIV
+563 FADFFRGVWDTIV
-576 DIFSPVVQ
+576 AIFTPVVQ
-584 FFSDMFWIA
+584 FFSDMFSQA
-593 WSTVVNIWKAAV
+593 WTAICDVWNAAAG
-605 EFFQGLWQ
+605 FFGDVWNK
-613 GIVDI
+613 
-618 FTVVGQWFGD
+618 VVGIFQAVGKWFGD
-628 RFREAWT
+628 RFREAWE
-635 AICDTWNQVAGF
+635 NV
-647 FRDVWNKIVG
+647 
-657 VFQSVGQWFSDRFR
+657 
-671 EAWDN
+671 
-676 IKRIFAPVGEF
+676 KRVFAPVGQF
-687 FGNLWNTIVS
+687 FQDMWNTIVN
-697 KFKDI
+697 KFTTI
-702 GRMVGEAISNT
+702 GTAVGNAIGGA
-713 VKTAINWLIK
+713 VKSVVNGIISG
-723 KAEDSINGFIGL
+723 AEKSINFFIGL
-735 INGAANIINHIPGV
+735 INGAAGIINNIPGV
-749 HIPKVPEVRFK
+749 HIPKVPEVHFGR
-760 KLAAGTEHAEG
+760 LAKGTEHAEG

-786 PRGSKVMP
+786 PRGAKVMP

>member
-1 MASNNSVKIIISAH
+1 MASNNNVKIIISAQ
-15 DSASEVFAKLAA
+15 DSASEVFAKLAS

-40 KRQQT
+40 KRQQV

-68 SSGLDNAASRV
+68 ATGLDGAASKV
-79 GSFLKTVAGVA
+79 GSFLKGIAGVA
-90 ITGSAGFL
+90 VTGSVGFM

-139 RSDTGVLFNRSDL
+139 KSDTGVLFNRSDL

-184 TTFQELASILGRVA
+184 TSFQELSAILGRVS
-198 ATGSLDATTFDM
+198 ATGNLDAMTFDM

-219 KSLRGTKITADNLFK
+219 KSLRGTKITSEELFK

-270 LGVDADTN
+270 LGVDANTN
-278 KFIAGGAGD
+278 KFIEGGAGD
-287 RLMNLIRDLTKEM
+287 RLMNLIRGLTEEM
-300 GKPEMKQAMK
+300 NKPEMKQAMK

-336 NFDKVVLAAKI
+336 NFDKVVLAVKI

-352 VALKVAALGLKV
+352 VAFKAAALGLKT

-370 VVKGLHGAFLTC
+370 VIKGLHGAFLSC
-382 QTAAQGFK
+382 QTAADGFK
-390 LGMEGITGAS
+390 LGMEGIKGAS
-400 QGVVSAKIGT
+400 QGVTSAKIGT

-467 GVWDGIKK
+467 GAWDGIKNA
-475 GVDDFAK
+475 VDGFVEGLK
-482 WFKDSWDNTVK
+482 NVF
-493 FFKDLWKGISKWFSD
+493 
-508 VWNGVKDVFN
+508 NGVVD
-518 AVVAWIKEWGLT
+518 WIKEWGLT
-530 VLAVIFWPFSLLL
+530 VLAVLFFPFSLLL
-543 GFIIMKWNEI
+543 GFIISKWDEI
-553 SAFFNGIAKW
+553 SAFFSGVATW
-563 FSDFFKAVWQVIV
+563 FADFFRGVWDTIV
-576 DIFSPVVQ
+576 AIFAPVVQ
-584 FFSDMFWIA
+584 FFSDMFSQA
-593 WSTVVNIWKAAV
+593 WTAICDVWNAAAG
-605 EFFQGLWQ
+605 FFGEVWNK
-613 GIVDI
+613 
-618 FTVVGQWFGD
+618 VVGIFQAVGTWFGD
-628 RFREAWT
+628 RFREAWE
-635 AICDTWNQVAGF
+635 NVK
-647 FRDVWNKIVG
+647 R
-657 VFQSVGQWFSDRFR
+657 VFSPVGQ
-671 EAWDN
+671 
-676 IKRIFAPVGEF
+676 F
-687 FGNLWNTIVS
+687 FQDMWNTIVN
-697 KFKDI
+697 KFTTI
-702 GRMVGEAISNT
+702 GTAVGNAIGGA
-713 VKTAINWLIK
+713 VKSVVNGIISG
-723 KAEDSINGFIGL
+723 AEKSINFFIGL
-735 INGAANIINHIPGV
+735 INGAAGIINNIPGV
-749 HIPKVPEVRFK
+749 HIPKVPEVHFGR
-760 KLAAGTEHAEG
+760 LAKGTEHAEG

-786 PRGSKVMP
+786 PRGAKVMP

>member
-1 MASNNSVKIIISAH
+1 MATGL
-15 DSASEVFAKLAA
+15 DGA
-27 ASKSATNEVEASF
+27 ASK
-40 KRQQT
+40 
-45 AAGNAH
+45 
-51 KSFRDFL
+51 
-58 TNTQSGLSRM
+58 
-68 SSGLDNAASRV
+68 V
-79 GSFLKTVAGVA
+79 GSFLKGIAGVA
-90 ITGSAGFL
+90 VTGSVGFM

-139 RSDTGVLFNRSDL
+139 KSDTGVLFNRSDL

-184 TTFQELASILGRVA
+184 TSFQELSAILGRVS
-198 ATGSLDATTFDM
+198 ATGDLDAMTFDM

-219 KSLRGTKITADNLFK
+219 KSLRGTKITSEELFK

-270 LGVDADTN
+270 LGVDANTN
-278 KFIAGGAGD
+278 KFIEGGAGD
-287 RLMNLIRDLTKEM
+287 RLMNLIRGLTAEM
-300 GKPEMKQAMK
+300 NKPEMKQAMK

-321 EVIPKILDALKWLSE
+321 EIIPKILDALKWLSE
-336 NFDKVVLAAKI
+336 NFDKVVLAVKI

-352 VALKVAALGLKV
+352 VAFKAAALGLKT

-370 VVKGLHGAFLTC
+370 VIKGLHGAFLSC
-382 QTAAQGFK
+382 QTAADGFK
-390 LGMEGITGAS
+390 LGMEGIKGAS
-400 QGVVSAKIGT
+400 QGVTSAKIGT

-467 GVWDGIKK
+467 GAWDGIKNA
-475 GVDDFAK
+475 VDGFVEG
-482 WFKDSWDNTVK
+482 FKNV
-493 FFKDLWKGISKWFSD
+493 F
-508 VWNGVKDVFN
+508 NGVVD
-518 AVVAWIKEWGLT
+518 WIKEWGLT
-530 VLAVIFWPFSLLL
+530 VLAVLFFPFSLLL
-543 GFIIMKWNEI
+543 GFIISKWDEI
-553 SAFFNGIAKW
+553 SAFFSGVATW
-563 FSDFFKAVWQVIV
+563 FADFFRGVWGTIV
-576 DIFSPVVQ
+576 AIFAPVVQ
-584 FFSDMFWIA
+584 FFSDMFSQA
-593 WSTVVNIWKAAV
+593 WTAICDVWNAAAG
-605 EFFQGLWQ
+605 FFGDVWNK
-613 GIVDI
+613 
-618 FTVVGQWFGD
+618 VVGIFQTVGTWFGD
-628 RFREAWT
+628 RFREAWE
-635 AICDTWNQVAGF
+635 NVK
-647 FRDVWNKIVG
+647 R
-657 VFQSVGQWFSDRFR
+657 VFSPVGQ
-671 EAWDN
+671 
-676 IKRIFAPVGEF
+676 F
-687 FGNLWNTIVS
+687 FQDMWNTIVN
-697 KFKDI
+697 KFTTI
-702 GRMVGEAISNT
+702 GTAVGNAIGGA
-713 VKTAINWLIK
+713 VKSVVNGIISG
-723 KAEDSINGFIGL
+723 AEKSINFFIGL
-735 INGAANIINHIPGV
+735 INGAAGIINNIPGV
-749 HIPKVPEVRFK
+749 HIPKVPEVHFGR
-760 KLAAGTEHAEG
+760 LAKGTEHAEG

-786 PRGSKVMP
+786 PRGAKVMP

>member
-1 MASNNSVKIIISAH
+1 MTTGL
-15 DSASEVFAKLAA
+15 DGA
-27 ASKSATNEVEASF
+27 ASK
-40 KRQQT
+40 
-45 AAGNAH
+45 
-51 KSFRDFL
+51 
-58 TNTQSGLSRM
+58 
-68 SSGLDNAASRV
+68 V
-79 GSFLKTVAGVA
+79 GSFLKGIAGVA
-90 ITGSAGFL
+90 VTGSVGFM

-139 RSDTGVLFNRSDL
+139 KSDTGVLFNRSDL

-184 TTFQELASILGRVA
+184 TSFQELSAILGRVS
-198 ATGSLDATTFDM
+198 ATGNLDAMTFDM

-219 KSLRGTKITADNLFK
+219 KSLRGTKITSEELFK

-270 LGVDADTN
+270 LGVDANTN
-278 KFIAGGAGD
+278 KFIEGGAGD
-287 RLMNLIRDLTKEM
+287 RLMNLIRGLTEEM
-300 GKPEMKQAMK
+300 NKPEMKQAMK

-321 EVIPKILDALKWLSE
+321 EIIPKILDALKWLSE
-336 NFDKVVLAAKI
+336 NFDKVVLAVKI

-352 VALKVAALGLKV
+352 VAFKAAALGLKT

-370 VVKGLHGAFLTC
+370 VIKGLHGAFLSC
-382 QTAAQGFK
+382 QTAADGFK
-390 LGMEGITGAS
+390 LGMEGIKGAS
-400 QGVVSAKIGT
+400 QGVTSAKIGT

-467 GVWDGIKK
+467 GAWDGIKNA
-475 GVDDFAK
+475 VDGFVEG
-482 WFKDSWDNTVK
+482 FKNV
-493 FFKDLWKGISKWFSD
+493 F
-508 VWNGVKDVFN
+508 NGVVD
-518 AVVAWIKEWGLT
+518 WIKEWGLT
-530 VLAVIFWPFSLLL
+530 VLAVLFFPFSLLL
-543 GFIIMKWNEI
+543 GFIISKWDEI
-553 SAFFNGIAKW
+553 SAFFSDVATW
-563 FSDFFKAVWQVIV
+563 FADFFRGVWDTIVAV
-576 DIFSPVVQ
+576 FAPVVQ
-584 FFSDMFWIA
+584 FFSDMFSQA
-593 WSTVVNIWKAAV
+593 WTAICDVWNAAAG
-605 EFFQGLWQ
+605 FFGEVWNK
-613 GIVDI
+613 
-618 FTVVGQWFGD
+618 VVGVFQAVGTWFGD
-628 RFREAWT
+628 RFREAWE
-635 AICDTWNQVAGF
+635 NV
-647 FRDVWNKIVG
+647 
-657 VFQSVGQWFSDRFR
+657 
-671 EAWDN
+671 
-676 IKRIFAPVGEF
+676 KRVFAPVGQF
-687 FGNLWNTIVS
+687 FQDMWNTIVN
-697 KFKDI
+697 KFTTI
-702 GRMVGEAISNT
+702 GTAVGNAIGGA
-713 VKTAINWLIK
+713 VKSVVNGIISG
-723 KAEDSINGFIGL
+723 AEKSINFFIGL
-735 INGAANIINHIPGV
+735 INGAAGIINNIPGV
-749 HIPKVPEVRFK
+749 HIPKVPEVHFGR
-760 KLAAGTEHAEG
+760 LAKGTEHAEG

-786 PRGSKVMP
+786 PRGAKVMP

>member
-1 MASNNSVKIIISAH
+1 MASNNNVKIIISAQ
-15 DSASEVFAKLAA
+15 DSASEVFAKLAS

-40 KRQQT
+40 KRQQV

-68 SSGLDNAASRV
+68 TTGLDGAASKV
-79 GSFLKTVAGVA
+79 GSFLKGIAGVA
-90 ITGSAGFL
+90 VTGSVGFM

-139 RSDTGVLFNRSDL
+139 KSDTGVLFNRSDL

-184 TTFQELASILGRVA
+184 TSFQELSAILGRVS
-198 ATGSLDATTFDM
+198 ATGNLDAMTFDM

-219 KSLRGTKITADNLFK
+219 KSLRGTKITSEELFK

-270 LGVDADTN
+270 LGVDANTN
-278 KFIAGGAGD
+278 KFIEGGAGD
-287 RLMNLIRDLTKEM
+287 RLMNLIRGLTAEM
-300 GKPEMKQAMK
+300 NKPEMKQAMK

-321 EVIPKILDALKWLSE
+321 EIIPKILDALKWLSE
-336 NFDKVVLAAKI
+336 NFDKVVLAVKI

-352 VALKVAALGLKV
+352 VAFKAAALGLKT

-370 VVKGLHGAFLTC
+370 VIKGLHGAFLSC
-382 QTAAQGFK
+382 QTAADGFK
-390 LGMEGITGAS
+390 LGMEGIKGAS
-400 QGVVSAKIGT
+400 QGVTSAKIGT

-467 GVWDGIKK
+467 GAWDGIKNA
-475 GVDDFAK
+475 VDGFVEG
-482 WFKDSWDNTVK
+482 FKNV
-493 FFKDLWKGISKWFSD
+493 F
-508 VWNGVKDVFN
+508 NGVVD
-518 AVVAWIKEWGLT
+518 WIKEWGLT
-530 VLAVIFWPFSLLL
+530 VLAVLFFPFSLLL
-543 GFIIMKWNEI
+543 GFIISKWDEI
-553 SAFFNGIAKW
+553 SAFFSGVATW
-563 FSDFFKAVWQVIV
+563 FADFFRGVWDTIV
-576 DIFSPVVQ
+576 AIFASVVQ
-584 FFSDMFWIA
+584 FFSDMFSQA
-593 WSTVVNIWKAAV
+593 WTAICDVWNAAAG
-605 EFFQGLWQ
+605 FFGDVWNK
-613 GIVDI
+613 
-618 FTVVGQWFGD
+618 VVGIFQAVGTWFGD
-628 RFREAWT
+628 RFREAWE
-635 AICDTWNQVAGF
+635 NV
-647 FRDVWNKIVG
+647 
-657 VFQSVGQWFSDRFR
+657 
-671 EAWDN
+671 
-676 IKRIFAPVGEF
+676 KRVFAPVGQF
-687 FGNLWNTIVS
+687 FQDMWNTIVN
-697 KFKDI
+697 KFTTI
-702 GRMVGEAISNT
+702 GTAVGNAIGGA
-713 VKTAINWLIK
+713 VKSVVNGIISG
-723 KAEDSINGFIGL
+723 AEKSINFFIGL
-735 INGAANIINHIPGV
+735 INGAAGIINNIPGV
-749 HIPKVPEVRFK
+749 HIPKVPEVHFGR
-760 KLAAGTEHAEG
+760 LARGTEHAEG

-786 PRGSKVMP
+786 PRGAKVMP

>member
-1 MASNNSVKIIISAH
+1 MASNNNVKIIISAQ
-15 DSASEVFAKLAA
+15 DSASEVFAKLAS

-40 KRQQT
+40 KRQQV

-68 SSGLDNAASRV
+68 TTGLDGAASKV
-79 GSFLKTVAGVA
+79 GSFLKGIAGVA
-90 ITGSAGFL
+90 VTGSVGFM

-139 RSDTGVLFNRSDL
+139 KSDTGVLFNRSDL

-184 TTFQELASILGRVA
+184 TSFQELSAILGRVS
-198 ATGSLDATTFDM
+198 ATGNLDAMTFDM

-219 KSLRGTKITADNLFK
+219 KSLRGTKITSEELFK

-270 LGVDADTN
+270 LGVDANTN
-278 KFIAGGAGD
+278 KFIEGGAGD
-287 RLMNLIRDLTKEM
+287 RLMNLIRGLTEEM
-300 GKPEMKQAMK
+300 NKPEMKQAMK

-321 EVIPKILDALKWLSE
+321 EIIPKILDALKWLSE
-336 NFDKVVLAAKI
+336 NFDKVVLAVKI

-352 VALKVAALGLKV
+352 VAFKAAALGLKT

-370 VVKGLHGAFLTC
+370 VIKGLHGAFLSC
-382 QTAAQGFK
+382 QTAADGFK
-390 LGMEGITGAS
+390 LGMEGIKGAS
-400 QGVVSAKIGT
+400 QGVTSAKIGT

-467 GVWDGIKK
+467 GVWDGIKNA
-475 GVDDFAK
+475 VDGFVEG
-482 WFKDSWDNTVK
+482 FKNV
-493 FFKDLWKGISKWFSD
+493 F
-508 VWNGVKDVFN
+508 NGVVD
-518 AVVAWIKEWGLT
+518 WIKEWGLT
-530 VLAVIFWPFSLLL
+530 VLAVLFFPFSLLL
-543 GFIIMKWNEI
+543 GFIISKWDEI
-553 SAFFNGIAKW
+553 SAFFSGVATW
-563 FSDFFKAVWQVIV
+563 FADFFRGVWDTIV
-576 DIFSPVVQ
+576 AIFTPVVQ
-584 FFSDMFWIA
+584 FFSDMFSQA
-593 WSTVVNIWKAAV
+593 WTAVCDVWNAAAG
-605 EFFQGLWQ
+605 FFGEVWNK
-613 GIVDI
+613 
-618 FTVVGQWFGD
+618 VVGIFQAVGTWFGD
-628 RFREAWT
+628 RFREAWE
-635 AICDTWNQVAGF
+635 NVK
-647 FRDVWNKIVG
+647 R
-657 VFQSVGQWFSDRFR
+657 VFSPVGQ
-671 EAWDN
+671 
-676 IKRIFAPVGEF
+676 F
-687 FGNLWNTIVS
+687 FQDMWNTIVN
-697 KFKDI
+697 KFTTI
-702 GRMVGEAISNT
+702 GTAVGNAIGGA
-713 VKTAINWLIK
+713 VKSVVNGIISG
-723 KAEDSINGFIGL
+723 AEKSINFFIGL
-735 INGAANIINHIPGV
+735 INGAAGIINNIPGV
-749 HIPKVPEVRFK
+749 HIPKVPEVHFGR
-760 KLAAGTEHAEG
+760 LAKGTEHAEG

-786 PRGSKVMP
+786 PRGAKVMP

>member
-1 MASNNSVKIIISAH
+1 MASNNNVKIIISAQ
-15 DSASEVFAKLAA
+15 DSASEVFAKLAS

-40 KRQQT
+40 KRQQV

-58 TNTQSGLSRM
+58 TNTQSGLSKM
-68 SSGLDNAASRV
+68 ATGLDGAASKV
-79 GSFLKTVAGVA
+79 GSFLKGIAGVA
-90 ITGSAGFL
+90 VTGSVGFM

-139 RSDTGVLFNRSDL
+139 KSDTGVLFNRSDL

-184 TTFQELASILGRVA
+184 TSFQELSAILGRVS
-198 ATGSLDATTFDM
+198 ATGNLDAMTFDM

-219 KSLRGTKITADNLFK
+219 KSLRGTKITSEELFK

-270 LGVDADTN
+270 LGVDANTN
-278 KFIAGGAGD
+278 KFIEGGAGD
-287 RLMNLIRDLTKEM
+287 RLMNLIRGLTEEM
-300 GKPEMKQAMK
+300 NKPEMKQAMK

-321 EVIPKILDALKWLSE
+321 EIIPKILDALKWLSE
-336 NFDKVVLAAKI
+336 NFDKVVLAVKI

-352 VALKVAALGLKV
+352 VAFKAAALGLKT

-370 VVKGLHGAFLTC
+370 VIKGLHGAFLSC
-382 QTAAQGFK
+382 QTAADGFK
-390 LGMEGITGAS
+390 LGMEGIKGAS
-400 QGVVSAKIGT
+400 QGVTSAKIGT

-448 VAGFIWL
+448 VAGFVWL

-467 GVWDGIKK
+467 GAWDGIKNA
-475 GVDDFAK
+475 VDGFVEG
-482 WFKDSWDNTVK
+482 FKNV
-493 FFKDLWKGISKWFSD
+493 F
-508 VWNGVKDVFN
+508 NGVVD
-518 AVVAWIKEWGLT
+518 WIKEWGLT
-530 VLAVIFWPFSLLL
+530 VLAVLFFPFSLLL
-543 GFIIMKWNEI
+543 GFIISKWDEI
-553 SAFFNGIAKW
+553 SAFFSGVATW
-563 FSDFFKAVWQVIV
+563 FADFFRGVWDTIV
-576 DIFSPVVQ
+576 AIFAPVVQ
-584 FFSDMFWIA
+584 FFSDMFSQA
-593 WSTVVNIWKAAV
+593 WTAICDVWNAAAG
-605 EFFQGLWQ
+605 FFGDVWNK
-613 GIVDI
+613 
-618 FTVVGQWFGD
+618 VVGVFQAVGTWFGD
-628 RFREAWT
+628 RFREAWE
-635 AICDTWNQVAGF
+635 NV
-647 FRDVWNKIVG
+647 
-657 VFQSVGQWFSDRFR
+657 
-671 EAWDN
+671 
-676 IKRIFAPVGEF
+676 KRVFAPVGQF
-687 FGNLWNTIVS
+687 FQDMWNTIVN
-697 KFKDI
+697 KFTTI
-702 GRMVGEAISNT
+702 GTAVGNAIGGA
-713 VKTAINWLIK
+713 VKSVVNGIISG
-723 KAEDSINGFIGL
+723 AEKSINFFIGL
-735 INGAANIINHIPGV
+735 INGAAGIINNIPGV
-749 HIPKVPEVRFK
+749 HIPKVPEVHFGR
-760 KLAAGTEHAEG
+760 LAKGTEHAEG

-786 PRGSKVMP
+786 PRGAKVMP

>member
-1 MASNNSVKIIISAH
+1 MASNNNVKIIISAQ
-15 DSASEVFAKLAA
+15 DSASEVFAKLAS

-40 KRQQT
+40 KRQQV

-58 TNTQSGLSRM
+58 TNTQSGLSKM
-68 SSGLDNAASRV
+68 ATGLDGAASKV
-79 GSFLKTVAGVA
+79 GSFLKGIAGVA
-90 ITGSAGFL
+90 VTGSVGFM

-139 RSDTGVLFNRSDL
+139 KSDTGVLFNRSDL

-162 GQETNTLVDKVK
+162 GQETSTLVDKVK

-184 TTFQELASILGRVA
+184 TSFQELSAILGRVS
-198 ATGSLDATTFDM
+198 ATGNLDAMTFDM

-219 KSLRGTKITADNLFK
+219 KSLRGTKITSEELFK

-270 LGVDADTN
+270 LGVDANTN
-278 KFIAGGAGD
+278 KFIEGGAGD
-287 RLMNLIRDLTKEM
+287 RLMNLIRGLTEEM
-300 GKPEMKQAMK
+300 NKPEMKQAMK

-321 EVIPKILDALKWLSE
+321 EIIPKILDALKWLSE
-336 NFDKVVLAAKI
+336 NFDKVVLAVKI

-352 VALKVAALGLKV
+352 VAFKAAALGLKT

-370 VVKGLHGAFLTC
+370 VIKGLHGAFLSC
-382 QTAAQGFK
+382 QTAADGFK
-390 LGMEGITGAS
+390 LGMEGIKGAS
-400 QGVVSAKIGT
+400 QGVTSAKIGT

-467 GVWDGIKK
+467 GAWDGIKNA
-475 GVDDFAK
+475 VDGFVEGLK
-482 WFKDSWDNTVK
+482 N
-493 FFKDLWKGISKWFSD
+493 
-508 VWNGVKDVFN
+508 VFN
-518 AVVAWIKEWGLT
+518 GAVDWIKEWGLT
-530 VLAVIFWPFSLLL
+530 VLAVLFFPFSLLL
-543 GFIIMKWNEI
+543 GFIISKWDEI
-553 SAFFNGIAKW
+553 SAFFSGVATW
-563 FSDFFKAVWQVIV
+563 FADFFRGVWDTIV
-576 DIFSPVVQ
+576 AIFTPVVQ
-584 FFSDMFWIA
+584 FFSDMFSQA
-593 WSTVVNIWKAAV
+593 WTAICDVWNAAAG
-605 EFFQGLWQ
+605 FFGDVWNK
-613 GIVDI
+613 
-618 FTVVGQWFGD
+618 VVGVFQAVGTWFGD
-628 RFREAWT
+628 RFREAWE
-635 AICDTWNQVAGF
+635 NV
-647 FRDVWNKIVG
+647 
-657 VFQSVGQWFSDRFR
+657 
-671 EAWDN
+671 
-676 IKRIFAPVGEF
+676 KRVFAPVGQF
-687 FGNLWNTIVS
+687 FQDMWNTIVN
-697 KFKDI
+697 KFTTI
-702 GRMVGEAISNT
+702 GTAVGNAIGGA
-713 VKTAINWLIK
+713 VKSVVNGIISG
-723 KAEDSINGFIGL
+723 AEKSINFFIGL
-735 INGAANIINHIPGV
+735 INGAAGIINNIPGV
-749 HIPKVPEVRFK
+749 HIPKVPEVHFGR
-760 KLAAGTEHAEG
+760 LAKGTEHAEG

-786 PRGSKVMP
+786 PRGAKVMP

>member
-1 MASNNSVKIIISAH
+1 MASNNNVKIIISAQ
-15 DSASEVFAKLAA
+15 DSASEVFAKLAS

-40 KRQQT
+40 KRQQV

-68 SSGLDNAASRV
+68 ATGLDGAASKV
-79 GSFLKTVAGVA
+79 GSFLKGIAGVA
-90 ITGSAGFL
+90 VTGSVGFM

-139 RSDTGVLFNRSDL
+139 KSDTGVLFNRSDL

-184 TTFQELASILGRVA
+184 TSFQELSAILGRVS
-198 ATGSLDATTFDM
+198 ATGNLDAMTFDM

-219 KSLRGTKITADNLFK
+219 KSLRGTKITSEELFK

-270 LGVDADTN
+270 LGVDANTN
-278 KFIAGGAGD
+278 KFIEGGAGD
-287 RLMNLIRDLTKEM
+287 RLMNLIRGLTEEM
-300 GKPEMKQAMK
+300 NKPEMKQAMK

-321 EVIPKILDALKWLSE
+321 EIIPKILDALKWLSE
-336 NFDKVVLAAKI
+336 NFDKVVLAVKI

-352 VALKVAALGLKV
+352 VAFKAAALGLKT

-370 VVKGLHGAFLTC
+370 VIKGLHGAFLSC
-382 QTAAQGFK
+382 QTAADGFK
-390 LGMEGITGAS
+390 LGMEGIKGAS
-400 QGVVSAKIGT
+400 QGVTSAKIGT

-448 VAGFIWL
+448 VAGFVWL

-467 GVWDGIKK
+467 GAWDGIKNA
-475 GVDDFAK
+475 VDGFVEG
-482 WFKDSWDNTVK
+482 FKNV
-493 FFKDLWKGISKWFSD
+493 F
-508 VWNGVKDVFN
+508 NGVVD
-518 AVVAWIKEWGLT
+518 WIKEWGLT
-530 VLAVIFWPFSLLL
+530 VLAVLFFPFSLLL
-543 GFIIMKWNEI
+543 GFIISKWDEI
-553 SAFFNGIAKW
+553 SAFFSGVATW
-563 FSDFFKAVWQVIV
+563 FADFFRGVWDTIV
-576 DIFSPVVQ
+576 AIFAPVVQ
-584 FFSDMFWIA
+584 FFSDMFSQA
-593 WSTVVNIWKAAV
+593 WTAICDVWNAAAG
-605 EFFQGLWQ
+605 FFGDVWNK
-613 GIVDI
+613 
-618 FTVVGQWFGD
+618 VVGIFQAVGTWFGD
-628 RFREAWT
+628 RFREAWE
-635 AICDTWNQVAGF
+635 NVK
-647 FRDVWNKIVG
+647 R
-657 VFQSVGQWFSDRFR
+657 VFSPVGQ
-671 EAWDN
+671 
-676 IKRIFAPVGEF
+676 F
-687 FGNLWNTIVS
+687 FQDMWNTIVN
-697 KFKDI
+697 KFTTI
-702 GRMVGEAISNT
+702 GTAVGNAIGGA
-713 VKTAINWLIK
+713 VKSVVNGIISG
-723 KAEDSINGFIGL
+723 AEKSINFFIGL
-735 INGAANIINHIPGV
+735 INGAAGIINNIPGV
-749 HIPKVPEVRFK
+749 HIPKVPEVHFGR
-760 KLAAGTEHAEG
+760 LAKGTEHAEG

-786 PRGSKVMP
+786 PRGAKVMP

>member
-1 MASNNSVKIIISAH
+1 MASNNNVKIIISAQ
-15 DSASEVFAKLAA
+15 DSASEVFAKLAS

-40 KRQQT
+40 KRQQV

-58 TNTQSGLSRM
+58 TNTQSGLSKM
-68 SSGLDNAASRV
+68 ATGLDGAASKV
-79 GSFLKTVAGVA
+79 GSFLKGIAGVA
-90 ITGSAGFL
+90 VTGSVGFM

-139 RSDTGVLFNRSDL
+139 KSDTGVLFNRSDL

-184 TTFQELASILGRVA
+184 TSFQELSAILGRVS
-198 ATGSLDATTFDM
+198 ATGNLDAMTFDM

-219 KSLRGTKITADNLFK
+219 KSLRGTKITSEELFK

-270 LGVDADTN
+270 LGVDANTN
-278 KFIAGGAGD
+278 KFIEGGAGD
-287 RLMNLIRDLTKEM
+287 RLMNLIRGLTEEM
-300 GKPEMKQAMK
+300 NKPEMKQAMK

-336 NFDKVVLAAKI
+336 NFDKVVLAVKI

-352 VALKVAALGLKV
+352 VAFKAAALGLKT

-370 VVKGLHGAFLTC
+370 VIKGLHGAFLSC
-382 QTAAQGFK
+382 QTAADGFK
-390 LGMEGITGAS
+390 LGMEGIKGAS
-400 QGVVSAKIGT
+400 QGVTSAKIGT

-467 GVWDGIKK
+467 GVWDGIKNA
-475 GVDDFAK
+475 VDGFVEG
-482 WFKDSWDNTVK
+482 FKNV
-493 FFKDLWKGISKWFSD
+493 F
-508 VWNGVKDVFN
+508 NGVVD
-518 AVVAWIKEWGLT
+518 WIKEWGLT
-530 VLAVIFWPFSLLL
+530 VLAVLFFPFSLLL
-543 GFIIMKWNEI
+543 GFIISKWDEI
-553 SAFFNGIAKW
+553 SAFFSGVATW
-563 FSDFFKAVWQVIV
+563 FADFFRGVWDTIV
-576 DIFSPVVQ
+576 AIFAPVVQ
-584 FFSDMFWIA
+584 FFSDMFSQA
-593 WSTVVNIWKAAV
+593 WTAICDVWNAAAG
-605 EFFQGLWQ
+605 FFGDVWNK
-613 GIVDI
+613 
-618 FTVVGQWFGD
+618 VVGIFQAVGTWFGD
-628 RFREAWT
+628 RFREAWE
-635 AICDTWNQVAGF
+635 NV
-647 FRDVWNKIVG
+647 
-657 VFQSVGQWFSDRFR
+657 
-671 EAWDN
+671 
-676 IKRIFAPVGEF
+676 KRVFAPVGQF
-687 FGNLWNTIVS
+687 FQDMWNTIVN
-697 KFKDI
+697 KFTTI
-702 GRMVGEAISNT
+702 GTAVGNAIGGA
-713 VKTAINWLIK
+713 VKSVVNGIISG
-723 KAEDSINGFIGL
+723 AEKSINFFIGL
-735 INGAANIINHIPGV
+735 INGAAGIINNIPGV
-749 HIPKVPEVRFK
+749 HIPKVPEVHFGR
-760 KLAAGTEHAEG
+760 LAKGTEHAEG

-786 PRGSKVMP
+786 PRGAKVMP